1 MSLNHRF
8 AHASRLKQS
17 NKNQPSRLQN
27 SSCAHGA
34 FLWGALATCAL
45 SVCAFSA
52 FASYAQ
58 GAPESQ
64 GNTPPAQTQQ
74 DNSPQQSQQN
84 LIPIDEEHFPDAM
97 FRSLIEKY
105 VDAPQSTGLAGDKK
119 LSADE
124 IANARR
130 LNIDWVSGGAQSDVY
145 DFKGIEYLTALEE
158 LHFIGTPGDSLKTVK
173 LDVSKNTQLKKLDG
187 TWAALKHLDLSHN
200 TKLEELTVN
209 GSGLEGELDLSHN
222 TALKNVQ
229 CFNTHLAAVSLPKTS
244 TLTNVNVSNT
254 KIRQLDVAGLSNLE
268 TLNVSQC
275 ALVAL
280 DVSSCTNLKQLYV
293 QKSALHMLDVLACK
307 PLKNLD
313 ISNAALLGITF
324 GENIP
329 EMLIGE
335 QTTQKVHL
343 TSASNSIDLKTYAPS
358 IDPRCIENLKNA
370 TLSGTTLTVT
380 NPSSAVTYN
389 YRFGGDTN
397 DCLSVELTLD
407 VQGSAE
413 ASAQPLATLFPD
425 KALCAYMKRFDTNN
439 DGALSADELEKI
451 TALEICGA
459 PSGASSAATPSGAT
473 PSGAAQ
479 AFDRTA
485 KLDAAH
491 AIYSFAGI
499 EHLKNLHVFKFAG
512 NASSD
517 QQAART
523 IHLDLSKN
531 TQLTTLVVQSDEAL
545 DALNVASL
553 SKLAQLE
560 CYGTGILRLDVSQNS
575 ALKQLVVIGSSAK
588 KVLLTLKSSRLA
600 ALQGI
605 HVEHCVI
612 DKADKTGL
620 AFAQSSQLKTV
631 SIIDTNAKK
640 IDLLN
645 NKQLSTVEVRDNA
658 KCSTLCL
665 SSFTSNW
672 HIERNTKLAQLN
684 INAGKMTL
692 DDIRAAYKA
701 CSQPAILNITNTSEA
716 VTYAFDAAFEGLDEL
731 DLSGDAQNVEVKSI
745 ASLSS
750 LNVVE
755 LENLESLYLE
765 NLSKGFSL
773 NDFEADDEGY
783 AACNIGDCMHLKK
796 LTLHNMPYITSVQLS
811 HVDEDNAID
820 NKATELTDIELSNT
834 GITALD
840 VSSLKKLKTL
850 HLDANAKLASVN
862 AKTPALETLDVS
874 TSPALTTLSY
884 DGALKELKLLQ
895 AQRDKLADASNTQ
908 TKITVVDASAPD
920 THSGDQPGTSGQG
933 TEQPG
938 TTPGHSGTTTE
949 QPGTTGHENPSQP
962 GTLPDTHTQTHSGDA
977 SSSDSNTSHSSTHDT
992 NALSQN
998 NTESV
1003 EPTVLNIAAG
1013 DGAETH
1019 VSETL
1024 NTLQPYHAILE
1035 ASRALPADAPRV
1047 QLSEVSLHTAS
1058 QMVEKPQIM
1067 CATLA
1072 PSALS
1077 AEHQAQYAQVLN
1089 ELSSMEQQNNAVLFD
1104 VSMIVNNALK
1114 HDAFGSLTFS
1124 FTVPGVYDGRVVAV
1138 WHMHQSGEV
1147 TKQFVSVKNGKAS
1160 LTVSDLSLFAYAL
1173 MPENFVVKQSNSKIT
1188 TPSSSGM
1195 TTQSITAPNTQ
1206 ADATLSGANAH
1217 DSQAQA
1223 SAQDNAASTNGM
1235 PRTSDTV
1242 SLLMAFALSVCSV
1255 VIVCAY
1261 RRFSTH
1267 R

>member
-1 MSLNHRF
+1 MSFYHRF
-8 AHASRLKQS
+8 VHASRLNPS
-17 NKNQPSRLQN
+17 NKTQPSRLRN

-58 GAPESQ
+58 GAPEPP
-64 GNTPPAQTQQ
+64 GNTPSAQTQQ
-74 DNSPQQSQQN
+74 DNPPQQSQQN

-97 FRSLIEKY
+97 FRSLIEKH

-124 IANARR
+124 IANAKR

-173 LDVSKNTQLKKLDG
+173 LDVNKNTQLKKLDG

-222 TALKNVQ
+222 TKLKNVQ

-293 QKSALHMLDVLACK
+293 QKSTLHMLDVSACK
-307 PLKNLD
+307 QLKNLD

-324 GENIP
+324 GDAIP
-329 EMLIGE
+329 DMLMGD
-335 QTTQKVHL
+335 QTTQKVHV

-358 IDPRCIENLKNA
+358 INPACIENLKNA

-380 NPSSAVTYN
+380 NPLSAVTYN

-413 ASAQPLATLFPD
+413 TSAQPLATLFPD

-439 DGALSADELEKI
+439 DGVLSADELEKI

-459 PSGASSAATPSGAT
+459 PSAATPSEAT

-553 SKLAQLE
+553 SKLEQLE
-560 CYGTGILRLDVSQNS
+560 CYGAGILRLDVSQNG

-588 KVLLTLKSSRLA
+588 KVPLTLKSSSLT

-612 DKADKTGL
+612 DKADKLGL
-620 AFAQSSQLKTV
+620 AFVQSPQLKSV

-658 KCSTLCL
+658 TCSMLFL
-665 SSFTSNW
+665 SSFKPNW
-672 HIERNTKLAQLN
+672 SIEHNTKLVQLN
-684 INAGKMTL
+684 INAGKMTF

-701 CSQPAILNITNTSEA
+701 CSQPAILNVTSTSA
-716 VTYAFDAAFEGLDEL
+716 DVSYVFDAAFDGLDEL
-731 DLSGDAQNVEVKSI
+731 DLSGDAQSVEVKLI
-745 ASLSS
+745 PSLST
-750 LNVVE
+750 LDVTG
-755 LENLESLYLE
+755 LENL
-765 NLSKGFSL
+765 K
-773 NDFEADDEGY
+773 
-783 AACNIGDCMHLKK
+783 M
-796 LTLHNMPYITSVQLS
+796 
-811 HVDEDNAID
+811 
-820 NKATELTDIELSNT
+820 
-834 GITALD
+834 
-840 VSSLKKLKTL
+840 
-850 HLDANAKLASVN
+850 
-862 AKTPALETLDVS
+862 LDVS
-874 TSPALTTLSY
+874 TLPALTTLSY
-884 DGALKELKLLQ
+884 ETTLKELKLLQ

-908 TKITVVDASAPD
+908 TKITVVDVSAPD

-938 TTPGHSGTTTE
+938 TTPGQSGTTTE

-977 SSSDSNTSHSSTHDT
+977 SSPDSNTSHSSAHDT
-992 NALSQN
+992 NEHFQN

-1003 EPTVLNIAAG
+1003 EPTVLNIKAG
-1013 DGAETH
+1013 NGA
-1019 VSETL
+1019 ETL
-1024 NTLQPYHAILE
+1024 NTLQPYQAILE
-1035 ASRALPADAPRV
+1035 ASRALSADAPRV
-1047 QLSEVSLHTAS
+1047 QLSDVSLHTAS
-1058 QMVEKPQIM
+1058 QMTEKPQIV

-1077 AEHQAQYAQVLN
+1077 AEHQAQYAKVLD
-1089 ELSSMEQQNNAVLFD
+1089 ELSSMEQHSNAVIFD
-1104 VSMIVNNALK
+1104 VSMLVNNALK

-1124 FTVPGVYDGRVVAV
+1124 FTVPGAHDGRVVAV
-1138 WHMHQSGEV
+1138 WHMHQSGEI

-1160 LTVSDLSLFAYAL
+1160 VTVSDLSLFAYAL
-1173 MPENFVVKQSNSKIT
+1173 MSENFVVKQSNNAIT
-1188 TPSSSGM
+1188 APSSSAN

-1206 ADATLSGANAH
+1206 ADNTVSG
-1217 DSQAQA
+1217 A
-1223 SAQDNAASTNGM
+1223 SAQDNAAGNNGM

-1242 SLLMAFALSVCSV
+1242 ALLMAFALSVCSV
-1255 VIVCAY
+1255 VILCTY

>member
-1 MSLNHRF
+1 MSFYHRF
-8 AHASRLKQS
+8 VHASRLNPS
-17 NKNQPSRLQN
+17 NKTQPSRLRN

-58 GAPESQ
+58 GAPEPP
-64 GNTPPAQTQQ
+64 GNTPSAQTQQ
-74 DNSPQQSQQN
+74 DNPPQQSQQN

-97 FRSLIEKY
+97 FRSLIEKH

-124 IANARR
+124 IANAKR

-173 LDVSKNTQLKKLDG
+173 LDVNKNTQLKKLDG

-222 TALKNVQ
+222 TKLKNVQ

-293 QKSALHMLDVLACK
+293 QKSTLHMLDVSACK
-307 PLKNLD
+307 QLKNLD

-324 GENIP
+324 GDAIP
-329 EMLIGE
+329 DMLMGD
-335 QTTQKVHL
+335 QTTQKVHV
-343 TSASNSIDLKTYAPS
+343 TAASNSIDLKTYAPS
-358 IDPRCIENLKNA
+358 INPACIENLKNA

-380 NPSSAVTYN
+380 NPLSAVTYN

-413 ASAQPLATLFPD
+413 TSAQPLATLFPD

-439 DGALSADELEKI
+439 DGVLSADELEKI

-459 PSGASSAATPSGAT
+459 PSAATPSEAT

-517 QQAART
+517 QQAACT

-553 SKLAQLE
+553 SKLEQLE
-560 CYGTGILRLDVSQNS
+560 CYGAGILRLDVSQNG

-588 KVLLTLKSSRLA
+588 KVPLTLKSSSLT

-612 DKADKTGL
+612 DKADKLGL
-620 AFAQSSQLKTV
+620 AFVQSPQLKSV

-658 KCSTLCL
+658 TCSMLFL
-665 SSFTSNW
+665 SSFKPNW
-672 HIERNTKLAQLN
+672 SIEHNTKLVQLN
-684 INAGKMTL
+684 INAGKMTF

-701 CSQPAILNITNTSEA
+701 CSQPAILNVTSTSA
-716 VTYAFDAAFEGLDEL
+716 DVSYVFDAAFDGLDEL
-731 DLSGDAQNVEVKSI
+731 DLSGDAQSVEVKLI
-745 ASLSS
+745 PSLST
-750 LNVVE
+750 LDVTG
-755 LENLESLYLE
+755 LENL
-765 NLSKGFSL
+765 K
-773 NDFEADDEGY
+773 
-783 AACNIGDCMHLKK
+783 M
-796 LTLHNMPYITSVQLS
+796 
-811 HVDEDNAID
+811 
-820 NKATELTDIELSNT
+820 
-834 GITALD
+834 
-840 VSSLKKLKTL
+840 
-850 HLDANAKLASVN
+850 
-862 AKTPALETLDVS
+862 LDVS
-874 TSPALTTLSY
+874 TLPALTTLSY
-884 DGALKELKLLQ
+884 ETTLKELKLLQ

-908 TKITVVDASAPD
+908 TKITVVDVSAPD

-938 TTPGHSGTTTE
+938 TTPGQSGTTTE

-977 SSSDSNTSHSSTHDT
+977 SSPDSNTSHSSAHDT
-992 NALSQN
+992 NEHFQN

-1003 EPTVLNIAAG
+1003 EPTVLNIKAG
-1013 DGAETH
+1013 NGA
-1019 VSETL
+1019 ETL
-1024 NTLQPYHAILE
+1024 NTLQPYQAILE
-1035 ASRALPADAPRV
+1035 ASRALSADAPRV
-1047 QLSEVSLHTAS
+1047 QLSDVSLHTAS
-1058 QMVEKPQIM
+1058 QMTEKPQIV

-1077 AEHQAQYAQVLN
+1077 AEHQAQYAKVLD
-1089 ELSSMEQQNNAVLFD
+1089 ELSSMEQHSNAVLFD
-1104 VSMIVNNALK
+1104 VSMLVNNALK

-1124 FTVPGVYDGRVVAV
+1124 FTVPGAHNGRVVAV
-1138 WHMHQSGEV
+1138 WHMHQSGEI

-1160 LTVSDLSLFAYAL
+1160 VTVSDLSLFAYAL
-1173 MPENFVVKQSNSKIT
+1173 MSENFVVKQSNNAIT
-1188 TPSSSGM
+1188 APSSSAN

-1206 ADATLSGANAH
+1206 ADNTVSG
-1217 DSQAQA
+1217 A
-1223 SAQDNAASTNGM
+1223 SAQDNAAGNNGM

-1242 SLLMAFALSVCSV
+1242 ALLMAFALSVCSV
-1255 VIVCAY
+1255 VILCTY

>member
-1 MSLNHRF
+1 MSFYHRF
-8 AHASRLKQS
+8 VHASRLNPS
-17 NKNQPSRLQN
+17 NKTQPSRLRN

-58 GAPESQ
+58 GAPEPP
-64 GNTPPAQTQQ
+64 GNTPSAQTQQ
-74 DNSPQQSQQN
+74 DNPPQQSQQN

-97 FRSLIEKY
+97 FRSLIEKH

-124 IANARR
+124 IANAKR

-173 LDVSKNTQLKKLDG
+173 LDVNKNTQLKKLDG

-222 TALKNVQ
+222 TKLKNVQ

-293 QKSALHMLDVLACK
+293 QKSTLHMLDVSACK
-307 PLKNLD
+307 QLKNLD
-313 ISNAALLGITF
+313 ISNAALLGIAF
-324 GENIP
+324 GDAIP
-329 EMLIGE
+329 DMLMGD
-335 QTTQKVHL
+335 QTTQKVHV

-358 IDPRCIENLKNA
+358 INPACIENLKNA

-413 ASAQPLATLFPD
+413 TSAQSLATLFPD

-439 DGALSADELEKI
+439 DGVLSADELEKI

-459 PSGASSAATPSGAT
+459 PSGAAPSGATPSGAT

-531 TQLTTLVVQSDEAL
+531 TQLTNLVVQSDEAL

-553 SKLAQLE
+553 SKLEQLE
-560 CYGTGILRLDVSQNS
+560 CYGAGILRLDVSQNG

-588 KVLLTLKSSRLA
+588 KVPLTLKSSSLT

-612 DKADKTGL
+612 DKADKLGL
-620 AFAQSSQLKTV
+620 AFVQSPQLKSV

-658 KCSTLCL
+658 TCSMLFL
-665 SSFTSNW
+665 SSFKPNW
-672 HIERNTKLAQLN
+672 SIEHNTKLVQLN
-684 INAGKMTL
+684 INAGKMTF

-701 CSQPAILNITNTSEA
+701 CSQPAILNVTSTSA
-716 VTYAFDAAFEGLDEL
+716 DVSYVFDAAFDGLDEL
-731 DLSGDAQNVEVKSI
+731 DLSGDAQSVEVKLI
-745 ASLSS
+745 PSLST
-750 LNVVE
+750 LDVTG
-755 LENLESLYLE
+755 LENL
-765 NLSKGFSL
+765 K
-773 NDFEADDEGY
+773 
-783 AACNIGDCMHLKK
+783 M
-796 LTLHNMPYITSVQLS
+796 
-811 HVDEDNAID
+811 
-820 NKATELTDIELSNT
+820 
-834 GITALD
+834 
-840 VSSLKKLKTL
+840 
-850 HLDANAKLASVN
+850 
-862 AKTPALETLDVS
+862 LDVS
-874 TSPALTTLSY
+874 TLPALTTLSY
-884 DGALKELKLLQ
+884 ETTLKELKLLQ

-908 TKITVVDASAPD
+908 TKITVVDVSAPD

-938 TTPGHSGTTTE
+938 TTPGQSGTTTE

-977 SSSDSNTSHSSTHDT
+977 SSPDSNTSHSSAHDT
-992 NALSQN
+992 NEHFQN

-1003 EPTVLNIAAG
+1003 EPTVLNIKAG
-1013 DGAETH
+1013 NGA
-1019 VSETL
+1019 ETL
-1024 NTLQPYHAILE
+1024 NTLQPYQAILE
-1035 ASRALPADAPRV
+1035 ASRALSADAPRV
-1047 QLSEVSLHTAS
+1047 QLSDVSLHTAS
-1058 QMVEKPQIM
+1058 QMTEKPQIV

-1077 AEHQAQYAQVLN
+1077 AEHQAQYAKVLD
-1089 ELSSMEQQNNAVLFD
+1089 ELSSMEQHSNAVLFD
-1104 VSMIVNNALK
+1104 VSMLVNNALK

-1124 FTVPGVYDGRVVAV
+1124 FTVPGAHDGRVVAV
-1138 WHMHQSGEV
+1138 WHMHQSGEI

-1160 LTVSDLSLFAYAL
+1160 VTVSDLSLFAYAL
-1173 MPENFVVKQSNSKIT
+1173 MSENFVVKQSNNAIT
-1188 TPSSSGM
+1188 APSSSAN

-1206 ADATLSGANAH
+1206 ADNTVSG
-1217 DSQAQA
+1217 A
-1223 SAQDNAASTNGM
+1223 SAQDNAAGNNGM

-1242 SLLMAFALSVCSV
+1242 ALLMAFALSVCSV
-1255 VIVCAY
+1255 VILCTY

>member
-1 MSLNHRF
+1 MSFYHRF
-8 AHASRLKQS
+8 AHASRLNPS
-17 NKNQPSRLQN
+17 NKTQPSRLRN

-58 GAPESQ
+58 GAPEPP

-74 DNSPQQSQQN
+74 DNPPQQSQQN

-97 FRSLIEKY
+97 FRSLIEKH
-105 VDAPQSTGLAGDKK
+105 VDAPQSIGLAGDKK

-124 IANARR
+124 IANAKR

-173 LDVSKNTQLKKLDG
+173 LDVNKNTQLKKLDG

-222 TALKNVQ
+222 TKLKNVQ

-293 QKSALHMLDVLACK
+293 QKSTLHMLDVSACK
-307 PLKNLD
+307 QLKNLD
-313 ISNAALLGITF
+313 ISNAALLGIAF
-324 GENIP
+324 GDAIP
-329 EMLIGE
+329 DMLMGD
-335 QTTQKVHL
+335 QTTQKVHV

-358 IDPRCIENLKNA
+358 INPACIENLKNA

-413 ASAQPLATLFPD
+413 TSAQSLATLFPD

-439 DGALSADELEKI
+439 DGVLSADELEKI

-459 PSGASSAATPSGAT
+459 PSGAAPSGAT
-473 PSGAAQ
+473 PSGATLSGAAQ
-479 AFDRTA
+479 VFDRTA

-499 EHLKNLHVFKFAG
+499 EHLKNLRVFKFAG

-560 CYGTGILRLDVSQNS
+560 CYGTGILRLDVSQNG

-588 KVLLTLKSSRLA
+588 KVPLTLKSSSLT

-612 DKADKTGL
+612 DKADKLGL
-620 AFAQSSQLKTV
+620 AFAQSPQLESV

-658 KCSTLCL
+658 TCSMLFL
-665 SSFTSNW
+665 SSFKPNW
-672 HIERNTKLAQLN
+672 SIEHNTKLVQLN
-684 INAGKMTL
+684 INAGKMTF

-701 CSQPAILNITNTSEA
+701 CSQPAILNVTSTSA
-716 VTYAFDAAFEGLDEL
+716 DVSYVFDAAFDGLDEL
-731 DLSGDAQNVEVKSI
+731 DLSGDAQSVEVKLI
-745 ASLSS
+745 PSLST
-750 LNVVE
+750 LDVTG
-755 LENLESLYLE
+755 LENL
-765 NLSKGFSL
+765 K
-773 NDFEADDEGY
+773 
-783 AACNIGDCMHLKK
+783 M
-796 LTLHNMPYITSVQLS
+796 
-811 HVDEDNAID
+811 
-820 NKATELTDIELSNT
+820 
-834 GITALD
+834 
-840 VSSLKKLKTL
+840 
-850 HLDANAKLASVN
+850 
-862 AKTPALETLDVS
+862 LDVS
-874 TSPALTTLSY
+874 TLPALTTLSY
-884 DGALKELKLLQ
+884 ETTLKELKLLQ

-908 TKITVVDASAPD
+908 TKITVVDVSAPD

-1124 FTVPGVYDGRVVAV
+1124 FTVPGAYDGRVVAV

>member
-1 MSLNHRF
+1 MSFYHRF
-8 AHASRLKQS
+8 AHASRLNPS
-17 NKNQPSRLQN
+17 NKTQPSRLRN

-58 GAPESQ
+58 GAPEPP

-74 DNSPQQSQQN
+74 DNPPQQSQQN

-97 FRSLIEKY
+97 FRSLIEKH
-105 VDAPQSTGLAGDKK
+105 VDAPQSIGLAGDKK

-124 IANARR
+124 IANAKR

-173 LDVSKNTQLKKLDG
+173 LDVNKNTQLKKLDG

-222 TALKNVQ
+222 TKLKNVQ

-293 QKSALHMLDVLACK
+293 QKSTLHMLDVSACK
-307 PLKNLD
+307 QLKNLD

-324 GENIP
+324 GDAIP
-329 EMLIGE
+329 DMLMGD
-335 QTTQKVHL
+335 QTTQKVHV

-358 IDPRCIENLKNA
+358 INPACIENLKNA

-380 NPSSAVTYN
+380 NPSFAVTYN

-413 ASAQPLATLFPD
+413 TSAQSLATLFPD

-439 DGALSADELEKI
+439 DGVLSADELEKI
-451 TALEICGA
+451 TALEICSA
-459 PSGASSAATPSGAT
+459 PSAATPSGAT
-473 PSGAAQ
+473 LSGAAQ
-479 AFDRTA
+479 VFDRTA
-485 KLDAAH
+485 KLDAAR

-499 EHLKNLHVFKFAG
+499 ERLKNLRVFKFAG

-560 CYGTGILRLDVSQNS
+560 CYGTGILRLDVSQNG

-588 KVLLTLKSSRLA
+588 KVPLTLKSSSLT

-612 DKADKTGL
+612 DKADKLGL
-620 AFAQSSQLKTV
+620 AFAQSPQLESV

-658 KCSTLCL
+658 TCSMLFL
-665 SSFTSNW
+665 SSFKPNW
-672 HIERNTKLAQLN
+672 SIEHNTKLVQLN
-684 INAGKMTL
+684 INAGKMTF

-701 CSQPAILNITNTSEA
+701 CSQPAILNVTSTSA
-716 VTYAFDAAFEGLDEL
+716 DVSYVFDAAFDGLDEL
-731 DLSGDAQNVEVKSI
+731 DLSGDAQSVEVKLI
-745 ASLSS
+745 PSLST
-750 LNVVE
+750 LDVTG
-755 LENLESLYLE
+755 LENL
-765 NLSKGFSL
+765 K
-773 NDFEADDEGY
+773 
-783 AACNIGDCMHLKK
+783 M
-796 LTLHNMPYITSVQLS
+796 
-811 HVDEDNAID
+811 
-820 NKATELTDIELSNT
+820 
-834 GITALD
+834 
-840 VSSLKKLKTL
+840 
-850 HLDANAKLASVN
+850 
-862 AKTPALETLDVS
+862 LDVS
-874 TSPALTTLSY
+874 TLPALTTLSY
-884 DGALKELKLLQ
+884 ETTLKELKLLQ
-895 AQRDKLADASNTQ
+895 AQRDKFADASNTQ

-920 THSGDQPGTSGQG
+920 THSGDQSGTSGQG

-938 TTPGHSGTTTE
+938 ITPGQSGTTTE

-977 SSSDSNTSHSSTHDT
+977 SSPDSAISHSSTHDT
-992 NALSQN
+992 NELSQN

-1003 EPTVLNIAAG
+1003 EPTVLNITAG
-1013 DGAETH
+1013 DGAETY
-1019 VSETL
+1019 VPETL
-1024 NTLQPYHAILE
+1024 NTLQPYQAILE
-1035 ASRALPADAPRV
+1035 ASRALSADAPRV
-1047 QLSEVSLHTAS
+1047 QLSDVSLHTAS
-1058 QMVEKPQIM
+1058 QMTEKPQIV

-1077 AEHQAQYAQVLN
+1077 AEHQAQYAKVLD
-1089 ELSSMEQQNNAVLFD
+1089 ELLSMEQHSNAVLFD
-1104 VSMIVNNALK
+1104 VSMLVNNALK

-1124 FTVPGVYDGRVVAV
+1124 FTVPGAHDGRVVAV
-1138 WHMHQSGEV
+1138 WHMHQSGEI

-1160 LTVSDLSLFAYAL
+1160 VTVSDLSLFAYAL
-1173 MPENFVVKQSNSKIT
+1173 MSENFVVKQSNNAIT
-1188 TPSSSGM
+1188 APSSSAN
-1195 TTQSITAPNTQ
+1195 TAQSITAPNTQ
-1206 ADATLSGANAH
+1206 ADNTVSG
-1217 DSQAQA
+1217 A
-1223 SAQDNAASTNGM
+1223 SAQDNAAGNNGM

-1242 SLLMAFALSVCSV
+1242 ALLMAFALSVCSV
-1255 VIVCAY
+1255 VIVCTY

>member
-1 MSLNHRF
+1 MSFYHRF
-8 AHASRLKQS
+8 VHASRLNPS
-17 NKNQPSRLQN
+17 NKTQPSRLRN

-58 GAPESQ
+58 GAPEPP
-64 GNTPPAQTQQ
+64 GNTPSAQTQQ
-74 DNSPQQSQQN
+74 DNPPQQSQQN

-97 FRSLIEKY
+97 FRSLIEKH

-124 IANARR
+124 IANAKR

-173 LDVSKNTQLKKLDG
+173 LDVNKNTQLKKLDG

-222 TALKNVQ
+222 TKLKNVQ

-293 QKSALHMLDVLACK
+293 QKSTLHMLDVSACK
-307 PLKNLD
+307 QLKNLD

-324 GENIP
+324 GDAIP
-329 EMLIGE
+329 DMLMGD
-335 QTTQKVHL
+335 QTTQKVHV

-358 IDPRCIENLKNA
+358 INPACIENLKNA

-413 ASAQPLATLFPD
+413 TSAQPLATLFPD

-439 DGALSADELEKI
+439 DGVLSADELEKI

-459 PSGASSAATPSGAT
+459 PSAATPSEAT

-553 SKLAQLE
+553 SKLEQLE
-560 CYGTGILRLDVSQNS
+560 CYGAGILRLDVSQNG

-588 KVLLTLKSSRLA
+588 KVPLTLKSSSLT

-612 DKADKTGL
+612 DKADKLGL
-620 AFAQSSQLKTV
+620 AFAQSPQLKSV

-658 KCSTLCL
+658 TCSMLFL
-665 SSFTSNW
+665 SSFKPNW
-672 HIERNTKLAQLN
+672 SIERNTKLVQLN
-684 INAGKMTL
+684 INAGKMTF

-701 CSQPAILNITNTSEA
+701 CSQPAILHMVNTSA
-716 VTYAFDAAFEGLDEL
+716 DVAYSFDAAFDGLDEL
-731 DLSGDAQNVEVKSI
+731 DLSGDAQSVEVKLI
-745 ASLSS
+745 PSLST
-750 LNVVE
+750 LDVTG
-755 LENLESLYLE
+755 LENL
-765 NLSKGFSL
+765 K
-773 NDFEADDEGY
+773 
-783 AACNIGDCMHLKK
+783 M
-796 LTLHNMPYITSVQLS
+796 
-811 HVDEDNAID
+811 
-820 NKATELTDIELSNT
+820 
-834 GITALD
+834 
-840 VSSLKKLKTL
+840 
-850 HLDANAKLASVN
+850 
-862 AKTPALETLDVS
+862 LDVS
-874 TSPALTTLSY
+874 TLPALTTLSY
-884 DGALKELKLLQ
+884 ETTLKELKLLQ

-908 TKITVVDASAPD
+908 TKITVVDVSAPD

-938 TTPGHSGTTTE
+938 TTPGQSGTTTE

-977 SSSDSNTSHSSTHDT
+977 SSPDSNTSHSSAHDT
-992 NALSQN
+992 NEHFQN

-1003 EPTVLNIAAG
+1003 EPTVLNIKAG
-1013 DGAETH
+1013 NGA
-1019 VSETL
+1019 ETL
-1024 NTLQPYHAILE
+1024 NTLQPYQAILE
-1035 ASRALPADAPRV
+1035 ASRALSADAPRV
-1047 QLSEVSLHTAS
+1047 QLSDVSLHTAS
-1058 QMVEKPQIM
+1058 QMTEKPQIV

-1077 AEHQAQYAQVLN
+1077 AEHQAQYAKVLD
-1089 ELSSMEQQNNAVLFD
+1089 ELSSMEQHSNAVLFD
-1104 VSMIVNNALK
+1104 VSMLVNNALK

-1124 FTVPGVYDGRVVAV
+1124 FTVPGAHDGRVVAV
-1138 WHMHQSGEV
+1138 WHMHQSGEI

-1160 LTVSDLSLFAYAL
+1160 VTVSDLSLFAYAL
-1173 MPENFVVKQSNSKIT
+1173 MSENFVVKQSNNAIT
-1188 TPSSSGM
+1188 APSSSAN

-1206 ADATLSGANAH
+1206 ADNTVSG
-1217 DSQAQA
+1217 A
-1223 SAQDNAASTNGM
+1223 SAQDNAAGTNGM

-1242 SLLMAFALSVCSV
+1242 ALLMAFALSVCSV
-1255 VIVCAY
+1255 VILCTY

>member
-1 MSLNHRF
+1 MSFYHRF
-8 AHASRLKQS
+8 AHASRLNPS
-17 NKNQPSRLQN
+17 NKTQPSRLRN

-58 GAPESQ
+58 GAPEPP

-74 DNSPQQSQQN
+74 DNPPQQSQQN

-97 FRSLIEKY
+97 FRSLIEKH

-124 IANARR
+124 IANAKR
-130 LNIDWVSGGAQSDVY
+130 LNIDWASGGAQSDVY

-173 LDVSKNTQLKKLDG
+173 LDVNKNTQLKKLDG

-209 GSGLEGELDLSHN
+209 GSGLEGELDLSYN
-222 TALKNVQ
+222 TKLKNVQ

-293 QKSALHMLDVLACK
+293 QKSTLHMLDVSACK
-307 PLKNLD
+307 QLKNLD

-324 GENIP
+324 GDAIP
-329 EMLIGE
+329 DMLMGD
-335 QTTQKVHL
+335 QTTQKVHV
-343 TSASNSIDLKTYAPS
+343 TSVSNSIDLKTYAPS
-358 IDPRCIENLKNA
+358 INPACIENLKNA

-413 ASAQPLATLFPD
+413 TSAQPLATLFPD

-439 DGALSADELEKI
+439 DGVLSADELEKI

-459 PSGASSAATPSGAT
+459 PSAATPSEAT

-553 SKLAQLE
+553 SKLEQLE
-560 CYGTGILRLDVSQNS
+560 CYGAGILRLDVSQNG

-588 KVLLTLKSSRLA
+588 KVPLTLKSSSLT

-612 DKADKTGL
+612 DKADKLGL
-620 AFAQSSQLKTV
+620 AFAQSPQLKSV

-658 KCSTLCL
+658 TCSMLFL
-665 SSFTSNW
+665 SSFKPNW
-672 HIERNTKLAQLN
+672 SIECNTKLVQLN
-684 INAGKMTL
+684 INAGKMTF

-701 CSQPAILNITNTSEA
+701 CSQPAILNVTSTSA
-716 VTYAFDAAFEGLDEL
+716 DVSYVFDAAFDGLDEL
-731 DLSGDAQNVEVKSI
+731 DLSGDTQSVEVKLI
-745 ASLSS
+745 PSLST
-750 LNVVE
+750 LDVTG
-755 LENLESLYLE
+755 LENL
-765 NLSKGFSL
+765 K
-773 NDFEADDEGY
+773 
-783 AACNIGDCMHLKK
+783 M
-796 LTLHNMPYITSVQLS
+796 
-811 HVDEDNAID
+811 
-820 NKATELTDIELSNT
+820 
-834 GITALD
+834 
-840 VSSLKKLKTL
+840 
-850 HLDANAKLASVN
+850 
-862 AKTPALETLDVS
+862 LDVS
-874 TSPALTTLSY
+874 TLPALTTLSY
-884 DGALKELKLLQ
+884 ETTLKELKLLQ

-908 TKITVVDASAPD
+908 TKITVVDVSAPD

-938 TTPGHSGTTTE
+938 TTPGQSGTTTE

-1124 FTVPGVYDGRVVAV
+1124 FTVPGAYDGRVVAV

-1188 TPSSSGM
+1188 TPSSSGT

-1242 SLLMAFALSVCSV
+1242 SLLMVFALSVCSV

>member
-1 MSLNHRF
+1 MSFYHRF
-8 AHASRLKQS
+8 VHASRLNPS
-17 NKNQPSRLQN
+17 NKTQPSRLRN

-58 GAPESQ
+58 CAPEPP
-64 GNTPPAQTQQ
+64 GNTPSAQTQQ
-74 DNSPQQSQQN
+74 DNPPQQSQQN

-97 FRSLIEKY
+97 FRSLIEKH

-124 IANARR
+124 IANAKR

-173 LDVSKNTQLKKLDG
+173 LDVNKNTQLKKLDG

-222 TALKNVQ
+222 TKLKNVQ

-293 QKSALHMLDVLACK
+293 QKSTLHMLDVSACK
-307 PLKNLD
+307 QLKNLD

-324 GENIP
+324 GDAIP
-329 EMLIGE
+329 DMLMGD
-335 QTTQKVHL
+335 QTTQKVHV

-358 IDPRCIENLKNA
+358 INPACIENLKNA

-380 NPSSAVTYN
+380 NPLSAVTYN

-413 ASAQPLATLFPD
+413 TSAQPLATLFPD

-439 DGALSADELEKI
+439 DGVLSADELEKI

-459 PSGASSAATPSGAT
+459 PSAATPSEAT

-499 EHLKNLHVFKFAG
+499 EHLKNLRVFKFAG

-560 CYGTGILRLDVSQNS
+560 CYGTGILRLDVSQNG

-588 KVLLTLKSSRLA
+588 KVPLTLKSSSLT

-612 DKADKTGL
+612 DKADKLGL
-620 AFAQSSQLKTV
+620 AFAQSPQLESV

-658 KCSTLCL
+658 TCSMLFL
-665 SSFTSNW
+665 SSFKPNW
-672 HIERNTKLAQLN
+672 SIEHNTKLVQLN
-684 INAGKMTL
+684 INAGKMTF

-701 CSQPAILNITNTSEA
+701 CSQPAILNVTSTSA
-716 VTYAFDAAFEGLDEL
+716 DVSYVFDAAFDGLDEL
-731 DLSGDAQNVEVKSI
+731 DLSGDAQSVEVKLI
-745 ASLSS
+745 PSLST
-750 LNVVE
+750 LDVTG
-755 LENLESLYLE
+755 LENL
-765 NLSKGFSL
+765 K
-773 NDFEADDEGY
+773 
-783 AACNIGDCMHLKK
+783 M
-796 LTLHNMPYITSVQLS
+796 
-811 HVDEDNAID
+811 
-820 NKATELTDIELSNT
+820 
-834 GITALD
+834 
-840 VSSLKKLKTL
+840 
-850 HLDANAKLASVN
+850 
-862 AKTPALETLDVS
+862 LDVS
-874 TSPALTTLSY
+874 TLPALTTLSY
-884 DGALKELKLLQ
+884 ETTLKELKLLQ

-908 TKITVVDASAPD
+908 TKITVVDVSAPD

-938 TTPGHSGTTTE
+938 TTPGQSGTTTE

-977 SSSDSNTSHSSTHDT
+977 SSPDSNTSHSSAHDT
-992 NALSQN
+992 NEHFQN

-1003 EPTVLNIAAG
+1003 EPTVLNIKAG
-1013 DGAETH
+1013 NGA
-1019 VSETL
+1019 ETL
-1024 NTLQPYHAILE
+1024 NTLQPYQAILE
-1035 ASRALPADAPRV
+1035 ASRALSADAPRV
-1047 QLSEVSLHTAS
+1047 QLSDVSLHTAS
-1058 QMVEKPQIM
+1058 QMTEKPQIV

-1077 AEHQAQYAQVLN
+1077 AEHQAQYAKVLD
-1089 ELSSMEQQNNAVLFD
+1089 ELSSMEQHSNAVLFD
-1104 VSMIVNNALK
+1104 VSMLVNNALK

-1124 FTVPGVYDGRVVAV
+1124 FTVPGAHDGRVVAV
-1138 WHMHQSGEV
+1138 WHMHQSGEI

-1160 LTVSDLSLFAYAL
+1160 VTVSDLSLFAYAL
-1173 MPENFVVKQSNSKIT
+1173 MSENFVVKQSNNAIT
-1188 TPSSSGM
+1188 APSSSAN

-1206 ADATLSGANAH
+1206 ADNTVSG
-1217 DSQAQA
+1217 A
-1223 SAQDNAASTNGM
+1223 SAQDNAAGNNGM

-1242 SLLMAFALSVCSV
+1242 ALLMAFALSVCSV
-1255 VIVCAY
+1255 VILCTY

>member
-1 MSLNHRF
+1 MSFYHRF
-8 AHASRLKQS
+8 VHASRLNPS
-17 NKNQPSRLQN
+17 NKTQPSRLRN

-58 GAPESQ
+58 GAPEPP
-64 GNTPPAQTQQ
+64 GNTPSAQTQQ
-74 DNSPQQSQQN
+74 DNPPQQSQQN

-97 FRSLIEKY
+97 FRSLIEKH
-105 VDAPQSTGLAGDKK
+105 VDAPQSPGVAGDKK

-124 IANARR
+124 IANAKR

-173 LDVSKNTQLKKLDG
+173 LDVSKNTQLKILDG

-209 GSGLEGELDLSHN
+209 GSGLEGALDLSHN
-222 TALKNVQ
+222 TALKNMQ
-229 CFNTHLAAVSLPKTS
+229 CFNTPLAAVSLPKTS

-293 QKSALHMLDVLACK
+293 QKSTLHMLDVSACK
-307 PLKNLD
+307 QLKNLD

-324 GENIP
+324 GDAIP
-329 EMLIGE
+329 DMLMGE
-335 QTTQKVHL
+335 QTTQKVHVA
-343 TSASNSIDLKTYAPS
+343 SASNSIDLKTYAPS
-358 IDPRCIENLKNA
+358 INPACIENLKNA

-413 ASAQPLATLFPD
+413 TSAQSLATLFPD

-439 DGALSADELEKI
+439 DGVLSADELEKI

-459 PSGASSAATPSGAT
+459 PSAATPSEAT

-553 SKLAQLE
+553 SKLEQLE
-560 CYGTGILRLDVSQNS
+560 CYGAGILRLDVSQNG

-588 KVLLTLKSSRLA
+588 KVPLTLKSSSLT

-612 DKADKTGL
+612 DKADKLGL
-620 AFAQSSQLKTV
+620 AFVQSPQLKSV

-658 KCSTLCL
+658 TCSMLFL
-665 SSFTSNW
+665 SSFKPNW
-672 HIERNTKLAQLN
+672 SIEHNTKLVQLN
-684 INAGKMTL
+684 INAGKMTF

-701 CSQPAILNITNTSEA
+701 CSQPAILHMVNTSA
-716 VTYAFDAAFEGLDEL
+716 DVAYSFDAAFGGLDEL
-731 DLSGDAQNVEVKSI
+731 DLSGDTQSVEVKLI
-745 ASLSS
+745 PSLST
-750 LNVVE
+750 LDVTG
-755 LENLESLYLE
+755 LENL
-765 NLSKGFSL
+765 K
-773 NDFEADDEGY
+773 
-783 AACNIGDCMHLKK
+783 M
-796 LTLHNMPYITSVQLS
+796 
-811 HVDEDNAID
+811 
-820 NKATELTDIELSNT
+820 
-834 GITALD
+834 
-840 VSSLKKLKTL
+840 
-850 HLDANAKLASVN
+850 
-862 AKTPALETLDVS
+862 LDVS
-874 TSPALTTLSY
+874 TLPALTTLSY
-884 DGALKELKLLQ
+884 ETTLKELKLLQ

-908 TKITVVDASAPD
+908 TKITVVDVSAPD

-938 TTPGHSGTTTE
+938 TTPGQSGTTTE

-977 SSSDSNTSHSSTHDT
+977 SSPDSNTSHSSAHDT
-992 NALSQN
+992 NEHFQN

-1003 EPTVLNIAAG
+1003 EPTVLNIKAG
-1013 DGAETH
+1013 NGA
-1019 VSETL
+1019 ETL
-1024 NTLQPYHAILE
+1024 NTLQPYQAILE
-1035 ASRALPADAPRV
+1035 ASRALSADAPRV
-1047 QLSEVSLHTAS
+1047 QLSDVSLHTAS
-1058 QMVEKPQIM
+1058 QMTEKPQIV

-1077 AEHQAQYAQVLN
+1077 AEHQAQYAKVLD
-1089 ELSSMEQQNNAVLFD
+1089 ELSSMEQHSNAVLFD
-1104 VSMIVNNALK
+1104 VSMLVNNALK

-1124 FTVPGVYDGRVVAV
+1124 FTVPGAHDGRVVAV
-1138 WHMHQSGEV
+1138 WHMHQSGEI

-1160 LTVSDLSLFAYAL
+1160 VTVSDLSLFAYAL
-1173 MPENFVVKQSNSKIT
+1173 MSENFVVKQSNNAIT
-1188 TPSSSGM
+1188 APSSSAN

-1206 ADATLSGANAH
+1206 ADNTVSG
-1217 DSQAQA
+1217 A
-1223 SAQDNAASTNGM
+1223 SAQDNAAGNNGM

-1242 SLLMAFALSVCSV
+1242 ALLMAFALSVCSV
-1255 VIVCAY
+1255 VILCTY

>member
-1 MSLNHRF
+1 MSFYHRF
-8 AHASRLKQS
+8 VHASRLNPS
-17 NKNQPSRLQN
+17 NKTQPSRLRN

-58 GAPESQ
+58 GAPEPP
-64 GNTPPAQTQQ
+64 GNTPSAQTQQ
-74 DNSPQQSQQN
+74 DNPPQQSQQN

-97 FRSLIEKY
+97 FRSLIEKH

-124 IANARR
+124 IANAKR

-173 LDVSKNTQLKKLDG
+173 LDVNKNTQLKKLDG

-222 TALKNVQ
+222 TKLKNVQ

-293 QKSALHMLDVLACK
+293 QKSTLHMLDVSACK
-307 PLKNLD
+307 QLKNLD

-324 GENIP
+324 GDAIP
-329 EMLIGE
+329 DMLMGD
-335 QTTQKVHL
+335 QTTQKVHV

-358 IDPRCIENLKNA
+358 INPACIENLKNA

-380 NPSSAVTYN
+380 NPLSAVTYN

-413 ASAQPLATLFPD
+413 TSAQPLATLFPD

-439 DGALSADELEKI
+439 DGVLSADELEKI

-459 PSGASSAATPSGAT
+459 PSAATPSEAT

-553 SKLAQLE
+553 SKLEQLE
-560 CYGTGILRLDVSQNS
+560 CYGAGILRLDVSQNG
-575 ALKQLVVIGSSAK
+575 ALKQLVVIGSSTK
-588 KVLLTLKSSRLA
+588 KVPLTLKSSSLT

-612 DKADKTGL
+612 DKADKLGL
-620 AFAQSSQLKTV
+620 AFVQSPQLKSV

-658 KCSTLCL
+658 TCSMLFL
-665 SSFTSNW
+665 SSFKPNW
-672 HIERNTKLAQLN
+672 SIEHNTKLVQLN
-684 INAGKMTL
+684 INAGKMTF

-701 CSQPAILNITNTSEA
+701 CSQPAILNVTSTSA
-716 VTYAFDAAFEGLDEL
+716 DVAYSFDAAFDGLEEL
-731 DLSGDAQNVEVKSI
+731 VLSGDAQSVEVKSI
-745 ASLSS
+745 ASLNS

-977 SSSDSNTSHSSTHDT
+977 SSPDSNTSHSSAHDT
-992 NALSQN
+992 NEHFQN

-1003 EPTVLNIAAG
+1003 EPTVLNIKAG
-1013 DGAETH
+1013 NGA
-1019 VSETL
+1019 ETL
-1024 NTLQPYHAILE
+1024 NTLQPYQAILE
-1035 ASRALPADAPRV
+1035 ASRALSADAPRV
-1047 QLSEVSLHTAS
+1047 QLSDVSLHTAS
-1058 QMVEKPQIM
+1058 QMTEKPQIV

-1077 AEHQAQYAQVLN
+1077 AEHQAQYAKVLD
-1089 ELSSMEQQNNAVLFD
+1089 ELSSMEQHSNAVLFD
-1104 VSMIVNNALK
+1104 VSMLVNNALK

-1124 FTVPGVYDGRVVAV
+1124 FTVPGAHDGRVVAV
-1138 WHMHQSGEV
+1138 WHMHQSGEI

-1160 LTVSDLSLFAYAL
+1160 VTVSDLSLFAYAL
-1173 MPENFVVKQSNSKIT
+1173 MSENFVVKQSNNAIT
-1188 TPSSSGM
+1188 APSSSAN

-1206 ADATLSGANAH
+1206 ADNTVSG
-1217 DSQAQA
+1217 A
-1223 SAQDNAASTNGM
+1223 SAQDNAAGNNGM

-1242 SLLMAFALSVCSV
+1242 ALLMAFALSVCSV
-1255 VIVCAY
+1255 VILCTY

>member
-1 MSLNHRF
+1 MSFYHRF
-8 AHASRLKQS
+8 VHASRLNPS
-17 NKNQPSRLQN
+17 NKTQPSRLRN

-58 GAPESQ
+58 GAPEPP
-64 GNTPPAQTQQ
+64 GNTPSAQTQQ
-74 DNSPQQSQQN
+74 DNPPQQSQQN

-97 FRSLIEKY
+97 FRSLIEKH

-124 IANARR
+124 IANAKR

-173 LDVSKNTQLKKLDG
+173 LDVNKNTQLKKLDG

-222 TALKNVQ
+222 TKLKNVQ

-293 QKSALHMLDVLACK
+293 QKSTLHMLDVSACK
-307 PLKNLD
+307 QLKNLD

-324 GENIP
+324 GDAIP
-329 EMLIGE
+329 DMLMGD
-335 QTTQKVHL
+335 QTTQKVHV

-358 IDPRCIENLKNA
+358 INPACIENLKNA

-380 NPSSAVTYN
+380 NPLSAVTYN

-413 ASAQPLATLFPD
+413 TSAQPLATLFPD

-439 DGALSADELEKI
+439 DGVLSADELEKI

-459 PSGASSAATPSGAT
+459 PSAATPSEAT

-553 SKLAQLE
+553 SKLEQLE
-560 CYGTGILRLDVSQNS
+560 CYGAGILRLDVSQNG

-588 KVLLTLKSSRLA
+588 KVPLTLKSSSLT

-612 DKADKTGL
+612 DKADKLGL
-620 AFAQSSQLKTV
+620 AFAQSPQLKSV

-658 KCSTLCL
+658 TCSMLFL
-665 SSFTSNW
+665 SSFKPNW
-672 HIERNTKLAQLN
+672 SIECNTKLVQLN
-684 INAGKMTL
+684 INAGKMTF

-701 CSQPAILNITNTSEA
+701 CSQPAILNVTSTSA
-716 VTYAFDAAFEGLDEL
+716 DVSYVFDAAFDGLDEL
-731 DLSGDAQNVEVKSI
+731 DLSGDAQSVEVKLI
-745 ASLSS
+745 PSLST
-750 LNVVE
+750 LDVTG
-755 LENLESLYLE
+755 LENL
-765 NLSKGFSL
+765 K
-773 NDFEADDEGY
+773 
-783 AACNIGDCMHLKK
+783 M
-796 LTLHNMPYITSVQLS
+796 
-811 HVDEDNAID
+811 
-820 NKATELTDIELSNT
+820 
-834 GITALD
+834 
-840 VSSLKKLKTL
+840 
-850 HLDANAKLASVN
+850 
-862 AKTPALETLDVS
+862 LDVS
-874 TSPALTTLSY
+874 TLPALTTLSY
-884 DGALKELKLLQ
+884 ETTLKELKLLQ

-908 TKITVVDASAPD
+908 TKITVVDVSAPD

-938 TTPGHSGTTTE
+938 TTPGQSGTTTE

-977 SSSDSNTSHSSTHDT
+977 SSPDSNTSHSSAHDT
-992 NALSQN
+992 NEHFQN

-1003 EPTVLNIAAG
+1003 EPTVLNIKAG
-1013 DGAETH
+1013 NGA
-1019 VSETL
+1019 ETL
-1024 NTLQPYHAILE
+1024 NTLQPYQAILE
-1035 ASRALPADAPRV
+1035 ASRALSADAPRV
-1047 QLSEVSLHTAS
+1047 QLSDVSLHTAS
-1058 QMVEKPQIM
+1058 QMTEKPQIV

-1077 AEHQAQYAQVLN
+1077 AEHQAQYAKVLD
-1089 ELSSMEQQNNAVLFD
+1089 ELSSMEQHSNAVLFD
-1104 VSMIVNNALK
+1104 VSMLVNNALK

-1124 FTVPGVYDGRVVAV
+1124 FTVPGAHDGRVVAV
-1138 WHMHQSGEV
+1138 WHMHQSGEI

-1160 LTVSDLSLFAYAL
+1160 VTVSDLSLFAYAL
-1173 MPENFVVKQSNSKIT
+1173 MSENFVVKQSNNAIT
-1188 TPSSSGM
+1188 APSSSAN

-1206 ADATLSGANAH
+1206 ADNTVSG
-1217 DSQAQA
+1217 A
-1223 SAQDNAASTNGM
+1223 SAQDNAAGNNGM

-1242 SLLMAFALSVCSV
+1242 ALLMAFALSVCSV
-1255 VIVCAY
+1255 VILCTY

>member
-1 MSLNHRF
+1 MSFYHRF
-8 AHASRLKQS
+8 VHASRLNPS
-17 NKNQPSRLQN
+17 NKTQPSRLRN

-58 GAPESQ
+58 GAPEPP
-64 GNTPPAQTQQ
+64 GNTPSAQTQQ
-74 DNSPQQSQQN
+74 DNPPQQSQQN

-97 FRSLIEKY
+97 FRSLIEKH

-124 IANARR
+124 IANAKR

-173 LDVSKNTQLKKLDG
+173 LDVNKNTQLKKLDG

-222 TALKNVQ
+222 TKLKNVQ

-293 QKSALHMLDVLACK
+293 QKSTLHMLDVSACK
-307 PLKNLD
+307 QLKNLD

-324 GENIP
+324 GDAIP
-329 EMLIGE
+329 DMLMGD
-335 QTTQKVHL
+335 QTTQKVHV

-358 IDPRCIENLKNA
+358 INPACIENLKNA

-380 NPSSAVTYN
+380 NPLSAVTYN

-413 ASAQPLATLFPD
+413 TSAQPLATLFPD

-439 DGALSADELEKI
+439 DGVLSADELEKI

-459 PSGASSAATPSGAT
+459 PSAATPSEAT

-553 SKLAQLE
+553 SKLEQLE
-560 CYGTGILRLDVSQNS
+560 CYGAGILRLDVSQNG

-588 KVLLTLKSSRLA
+588 KVPLTLKSSSLT

-612 DKADKTGL
+612 DKADKLGL
-620 AFAQSSQLKTV
+620 AFVQSPQLKSV

-658 KCSTLCL
+658 TCSMLFL
-665 SSFTSNW
+665 SSFKPNW
-672 HIERNTKLAQLN
+672 SIEHNTKLVQLN
-684 INAGKMTL
+684 INAGKMTF

-701 CSQPAILNITNTSEA
+701 CSQPAILHMVNTSA
-716 VTYAFDAAFEGLDEL
+716 DVAYSFDAAFDGLDEL
-731 DLSGDAQNVEVKSI
+731 DLSGDAQSVEVKLI
-745 ASLSS
+745 PSLST
-750 LNVVE
+750 LDVTG
-755 LENLESLYLE
+755 LENL
-765 NLSKGFSL
+765 K
-773 NDFEADDEGY
+773 
-783 AACNIGDCMHLKK
+783 M
-796 LTLHNMPYITSVQLS
+796 
-811 HVDEDNAID
+811 
-820 NKATELTDIELSNT
+820 
-834 GITALD
+834 
-840 VSSLKKLKTL
+840 
-850 HLDANAKLASVN
+850 
-862 AKTPALETLDVS
+862 LDVS
-874 TSPALTTLSY
+874 TLPALTTLSY
-884 DGALKELKLLQ
+884 ETTLKELKLLQ

-908 TKITVVDASAPD
+908 TKITVVDVSAPD

-938 TTPGHSGTTTE
+938 TTPGQSGTTTE

-977 SSSDSNTSHSSTHDT
+977 SSPDSNTSHSSAHDT
-992 NALSQN
+992 NEHFQN

-1003 EPTVLNIAAG
+1003 EPTVLNIKAG
-1013 DGAETH
+1013 NGA
-1019 VSETL
+1019 ETL
-1024 NTLQPYHAILE
+1024 NTLQPYQAILE
-1035 ASRALPADAPRV
+1035 ASRALSADAPRV
-1047 QLSEVSLHTAS
+1047 QLSDVSLHTAS
-1058 QMVEKPQIM
+1058 QMTEKPQIV

-1077 AEHQAQYAQVLN
+1077 AEHQAQYAKVLD
-1089 ELSSMEQQNNAVLFD
+1089 ELLSMEQHSNAVLFD
-1104 VSMIVNNALK
+1104 VSMLVNNALK

-1124 FTVPGVYDGRVVAV
+1124 FTVPGAHDGRVVAV
-1138 WHMHQSGEV
+1138 WHMHQSGEI

-1160 LTVSDLSLFAYAL
+1160 VTVSDLSLFAYAL
-1173 MPENFVVKQSNSKIT
+1173 MSENFVVKQSNNAIT
-1188 TPSSSGM
+1188 APSSSAN
-1195 TTQSITAPNTQ
+1195 TAQSITAPNTQ
-1206 ADATLSGANAH
+1206 ADNTVSG
-1217 DSQAQA
+1217 A
-1223 SAQDNAASTNGM
+1223 SAQDNAAGNNGM

-1242 SLLMAFALSVCSV
+1242 ALLMAFALSVCSV
-1255 VIVCAY
+1255 VIVCTY

>member
-1 MSLNHRF
+1 MSFYHRF
-8 AHASRLKQS
+8 AHASRLNPS
-17 NKNQPSRLQN
+17 NKTQPSRLRN

-58 GAPESQ
+58 GAPEPP

-74 DNSPQQSQQN
+74 DNPPQQSQQN

-97 FRSLIEKY
+97 FRSLIEKH
-105 VDAPQSTGLAGDKK
+105 VDAPQSIGLAGDKK

-124 IANARR
+124 IANAKR

-173 LDVSKNTQLKKLDG
+173 LDVSKNTQLKILDG

-209 GSGLEGELDLSHN
+209 GSGLEGALDLSHN
-222 TALKNVQ
+222 TALKNMQ
-229 CFNTHLAAVSLPKTS
+229 CFNTPLAAVSLPKTS

-293 QKSALHMLDVLACK
+293 QKSTLHMLDVSACK
-307 PLKNLD
+307 QLKNLD
-313 ISNAALLGITF
+313 ISNAALLGIAF
-324 GENIP
+324 GDAIP
-329 EMLIGE
+329 DILMGD
-335 QTTQKVHL
+335 QTTQKMHV

-358 IDPRCIENLKNA
+358 INPACIENLKNA

-413 ASAQPLATLFPD
+413 TSAQSLATLFPD

-439 DGALSADELEKI
+439 DGVLSADELEKI

-459 PSGASSAATPSGAT
+459 PSGAAPSGAT
-473 PSGAAQ
+473 LSGATLSGAAQ
-479 AFDRTA
+479 VFDRTA

-499 EHLKNLHVFKFAG
+499 EHLKNLRVFKFAG

-560 CYGTGILRLDVSQNS
+560 CYGTGILRLDVSQNG

-588 KVLLTLKSSRLA
+588 KVPLTLKSSSLT

-612 DKADKTGL
+612 DKADKLGL
-620 AFAQSSQLKTV
+620 AFAQSPQLESV

-658 KCSTLCL
+658 TCSMLFL
-665 SSFTSNW
+665 SSFKPNW
-672 HIERNTKLAQLN
+672 SIEHNTKLVQLN
-684 INAGKMTL
+684 INAGKMTF

-701 CSQPAILNITNTSEA
+701 CSQPAILNVTSTSA
-716 VTYAFDAAFEGLDEL
+716 DVSYVFDAAFDGLDEL
-731 DLSGDAQNVEVKSI
+731 DLSGDAQSVEVKLI
-745 ASLSS
+745 PSLST
-750 LNVVE
+750 LDVTG
-755 LENLESLYLE
+755 LENL
-765 NLSKGFSL
+765 K
-773 NDFEADDEGY
+773 
-783 AACNIGDCMHLKK
+783 M
-796 LTLHNMPYITSVQLS
+796 
-811 HVDEDNAID
+811 
-820 NKATELTDIELSNT
+820 
-834 GITALD
+834 
-840 VSSLKKLKTL
+840 
-850 HLDANAKLASVN
+850 
-862 AKTPALETLDVS
+862 LDVS
-874 TSPALTTLSY
+874 TLPALTTLSY
-884 DGALKELKLLQ
+884 ETTLKELKLLQ

-908 TKITVVDASAPD
+908 TKITVVDVSAPD

-938 TTPGHSGTTTE
+938 TTPGQSGTTTE

-962 GTLPDTHTQTHSGDA
+962 GTLSDTHTQTHSGDA
-977 SSSDSNTSHSSTHDT
+977 SSPDSNTSHSSAHDT
-992 NALSQN
+992 NEHFQN

-1003 EPTVLNIAAG
+1003 EPTVLNIKAG
-1013 DGAETH
+1013 NGA
-1019 VSETL
+1019 ETL
-1024 NTLQPYHAILE
+1024 NTLQPYQAILE
-1035 ASRALPADAPRV
+1035 ASRALSADASRV
-1047 QLSEVSLHTAS
+1047 QLSDVSLHTAS
-1058 QMVEKPQIM
+1058 QMTEKPQIV

-1077 AEHQAQYAQVLN
+1077 AEHQAQYAKVLD
-1089 ELSSMEQQNNAVLFD
+1089 ELSSMEQHSNAVLFD
-1104 VSMIVNNALK
+1104 VSMLVNNALK

-1124 FTVPGVYDGRVVAV
+1124 FTVPGAHDGRVVAV
-1138 WHMHQSGEV
+1138 WHMHQSGEI

-1160 LTVSDLSLFAYAL
+1160 VTVSDLSLFAYAL
-1173 MPENFVVKQSNSKIT
+1173 MSENFVVKQSNNAIT
-1188 TPSSSGM
+1188 APSSSAN

-1206 ADATLSGANAH
+1206 ADNTVSG
-1217 DSQAQA
+1217 A
-1223 SAQDNAASTNGM
+1223 SAQDNAAGNNGM

-1242 SLLMAFALSVCSV
+1242 ALLMAFALSVCSV
-1255 VIVCAY
+1255 VILCAY

>member
-1 MSLNHRF
+1 MSFYHRF
-8 AHASRLKQS
+8 VHASRLNPS
-17 NKNQPSRLQN
+17 NKTQPSRLRN

-58 GAPESQ
+58 GAPEPP
-64 GNTPPAQTQQ
+64 GNTPSAQTQQ
-74 DNSPQQSQQN
+74 DNPPQQSQQN

-97 FRSLIEKY
+97 FRSLIEKH

-124 IANARR
+124 IANAKR

-158 LHFIGTPGDSLKTVK
+158 LDFIGTPGDSLKTVK
-173 LDVSKNTQLKKLDG
+173 LDVNKNTQLKKLDG

-222 TALKNVQ
+222 TKLKNVQ

-293 QKSALHMLDVLACK
+293 QKSTLHMLDVSACK
-307 PLKNLD
+307 QLKNLD

-324 GENIP
+324 GDAIP
-329 EMLIGE
+329 DMLMGD
-335 QTTQKVHL
+335 QTTQKVHV

-358 IDPRCIENLKNA
+358 INPACIENLKNA

-380 NPSSAVTYN
+380 NPLSAVTYN

-413 ASAQPLATLFPD
+413 TSAQPLATLFPD

-439 DGALSADELEKI
+439 DGVLSADELEKI

-459 PSGASSAATPSGAT
+459 PSAATPSEAT

-553 SKLAQLE
+553 SKLEQLE
-560 CYGTGILRLDVSQNS
+560 CYGAGILRLDVSQNG

-588 KVLLTLKSSRLA
+588 KVPLTLKSSSLT

-612 DKADKTGL
+612 DKADKLGL
-620 AFAQSSQLKTV
+620 AFVQSPQLKSV

-658 KCSTLCL
+658 TCSMLFL
-665 SSFTSNW
+665 SSFKPNW
-672 HIERNTKLAQLN
+672 SIEHNTKLVQLN
-684 INAGKMTL
+684 INAGKMTF

-701 CSQPAILNITNTSEA
+701 CSQPAILNVTSTSA
-716 VTYAFDAAFEGLDEL
+716 DVSYVFDAAFDGLDEL
-731 DLSGDAQNVEVKSI
+731 DLSGDAQSVEVKLI
-745 ASLSS
+745 PSLST
-750 LNVVE
+750 LDVTG
-755 LENLESLYLE
+755 LENL
-765 NLSKGFSL
+765 K
-773 NDFEADDEGY
+773 
-783 AACNIGDCMHLKK
+783 M
-796 LTLHNMPYITSVQLS
+796 
-811 HVDEDNAID
+811 
-820 NKATELTDIELSNT
+820 
-834 GITALD
+834 
-840 VSSLKKLKTL
+840 
-850 HLDANAKLASVN
+850 
-862 AKTPALETLDVS
+862 LDVS
-874 TSPALTTLSY
+874 TLPALTTLSY
-884 DGALKELKLLQ
+884 ETTLKELKLLQ

-908 TKITVVDASAPD
+908 TKITVVDVSAPD

-938 TTPGHSGTTTE
+938 TTPGQSGTTTE

-977 SSSDSNTSHSSTHDT
+977 SSPDSNTSHSSAHDT
-992 NALSQN
+992 NEHFQN

-1003 EPTVLNIAAG
+1003 EPTVLNIKAG
-1013 DGAETH
+1013 NGA
-1019 VSETL
+1019 ETL
-1024 NTLQPYHAILE
+1024 NTLQPYQAILE
-1035 ASRALPADAPRV
+1035 ASRALSADAPRV
-1047 QLSEVSLHTAS
+1047 QLSDVSLHTAS
-1058 QMVEKPQIM
+1058 QMTEKPQIV

-1077 AEHQAQYAQVLN
+1077 AEHQAQYAKVLD
-1089 ELSSMEQQNNAVLFD
+1089 ELSSMEQHSNAVLFD
-1104 VSMIVNNALK
+1104 VSMLVNNALK

-1124 FTVPGVYDGRVVAV
+1124 FTVPGAHDGRVVAV
-1138 WHMHQSGEV
+1138 WHMHQSGEI

-1160 LTVSDLSLFAYAL
+1160 VTVSDLSLFAYAL
-1173 MPENFVVKQSNSKIT
+1173 MSENFVVKQSNNAIIA
-1188 TPSSSGM
+1188 PSSSAN

-1206 ADATLSGANAH
+1206 ADNTVSG
-1217 DSQAQA
+1217 A
-1223 SAQDNAASTNGM
+1223 SAQDNAAGNNGM

-1242 SLLMAFALSVCSV
+1242 ALLMAFALSVCSV
-1255 VIVCAY
+1255 VILCTY

>member
-1 MSLNHRF
+1 MSFYHRF
-8 AHASRLKQS
+8 VHASRLNPS
-17 NKNQPSRLQN
+17 NKTQPSRLRN

-58 GAPESQ
+58 GAPEPP
-64 GNTPPAQTQQ
+64 GNTPSAQTQQ
-74 DNSPQQSQQN
+74 DNPPQQSQQN

-97 FRSLIEKY
+97 FRSLIEKH
-105 VDAPQSTGLAGDKK
+105 VDAPQSIGLAGDKK

-124 IANARR
+124 IANAKR

-173 LDVSKNTQLKKLDG
+173 LDVNKNTQLKKLDG

-222 TALKNVQ
+222 TKLKNVQ

-293 QKSALHMLDVLACK
+293 QKSTLHMLDVSACK
-307 PLKNLD
+307 QLKNLD

-324 GENIP
+324 GDAIP
-329 EMLIGE
+329 DMLMGD
-335 QTTQKVHL
+335 QTTQKVHV

-358 IDPRCIENLKNA
+358 INPACIENLKNA

-380 NPSSAVTYN
+380 NPSFAVTYN

-413 ASAQPLATLFPD
+413 TSAQSLATLFPD

-439 DGALSADELEKI
+439 DGVLSADELEKI
-451 TALEICGA
+451 TALEICSA
-459 PSGASSAATPSGAT
+459 PSAATPSGAT
-473 PSGAAQ
+473 LSGAAQ
-479 AFDRTA
+479 VFDRTA

-499 EHLKNLHVFKFAG
+499 ERLKNLRVFKFAG

-560 CYGTGILRLDVSQNS
+560 CYGTGILRLDVSQNG

-588 KVLLTLKSSRLA
+588 KVPLTLKSSSLT

-612 DKADKTGL
+612 DKADKLGL
-620 AFAQSSQLKTV
+620 AFAQSPQLESV

-658 KCSTLCL
+658 TCSMLFL
-665 SSFTSNW
+665 SSFKPNW
-672 HIERNTKLAQLN
+672 SIEHNTKLVQLN
-684 INAGKMTL
+684 INAGKMTF

-701 CSQPAILNITNTSEA
+701 CSQPAILNVTSTSA
-716 VTYAFDAAFEGLDEL
+716 DVSYVFDAAFDGLDEL
-731 DLSGDAQNVEVKSI
+731 DLSGDAQSVEVKLI
-745 ASLSS
+745 PSLST
-750 LNVVE
+750 LDVTG
-755 LENLESLYLE
+755 LENL
-765 NLSKGFSL
+765 KML
-773 NDFEADDEGY
+773 N
-783 AACNIGDCMHLKK
+783 
-796 LTLHNMPYITSVQLS
+796 
-811 HVDEDNAID
+811 
-820 NKATELTDIELSNT
+820 
-834 GITALD
+834 
-840 VSSLKKLKTL
+840 
-850 HLDANAKLASVN
+850 
-862 AKTPALETLDVS
+862 VS
-874 TSPALTTLSY
+874 TLPALTTLSY
-884 DGALKELKLLQ
+884 ETTLKELKLLQ
-895 AQRDKLADASNTQ
+895 AQRDKFADASNTQ

-920 THSGDQPGTSGQG
+920 THSGDQSGTSGQG

-938 TTPGHSGTTTE
+938 TTPGQSGTTTE

-962 GTLPDTHTQTHSGDA
+962 GTPPDTHTQTHSGDA
-977 SSSDSNTSHSSTHDT
+977 SSPDSAISHSSTHDT
-992 NALSQN
+992 NELSQN

-1003 EPTVLNIAAG
+1003 EPTVLNITAG
-1013 DGAETH
+1013 DGAETY
-1019 VSETL
+1019 VPETL
-1024 NTLQPYHAILE
+1024 NTLQPYQAILE
-1035 ASRALPADAPRV
+1035 ASRALSADAPRV
-1047 QLSEVSLHTAS
+1047 QLSDVSLHTAS
-1058 QMVEKPQIM
+1058 QMTEKPQIV

-1077 AEHQAQYAQVLN
+1077 AEHQAQYAKVLD
-1089 ELSSMEQQNNAVLFD
+1089 ELLSMEQHSNAVLFD
-1104 VSMIVNNALK
+1104 VSMLVNNALK

-1124 FTVPGVYDGRVVAV
+1124 FTVPGAHDGRVVAV
-1138 WHMHQSGEV
+1138 WHMHQSGEI

-1160 LTVSDLSLFAYAL
+1160 VTVSNLSLFAYAL
-1173 MPENFVVKQSNSKIT
+1173 MSENFVVKQSNNAIT
-1188 TPSSSGM
+1188 APSSSAN
-1195 TTQSITAPNTQ
+1195 TAQSITAPNTQ
-1206 ADATLSGANAH
+1206 ADNTVSG
-1217 DSQAQA
+1217 A
-1223 SAQDNAASTNGM
+1223 SAQDNAAGNNGM
-1235 PRTSDTV
+1235 PCTSDTV
-1242 SLLMAFALSVCSV
+1242 ALLMAFALSVCSV
-1255 VIVCAY
+1255 VIVCTY

>member
-1 MSLNHRF
+1 MSFYHRF
-8 AHASRLKQS
+8 VHASRLNPS
-17 NKNQPSRLQN
+17 NKTQPSRLRN

-58 GAPESQ
+58 GAPEPP
-64 GNTPPAQTQQ
+64 GNTPSAQTQQ
-74 DNSPQQSQQN
+74 DNPPQQSQQN

-97 FRSLIEKY
+97 FRSLIEKH

-124 IANARR
+124 IANAKR

-173 LDVSKNTQLKKLDG
+173 LDVNKNTQLKKLDG

-222 TALKNVQ
+222 TKLKNVQ

-293 QKSALHMLDVLACK
+293 QKSTLHMLDVSACK
-307 PLKNLD
+307 QLKNLD

-324 GENIP
+324 GDAIP
-329 EMLIGE
+329 DMLMGD
-335 QTTQKVHL
+335 QTTQKVHV

-358 IDPRCIENLKNA
+358 INPACIENLKNA

-380 NPSSAVTYN
+380 NPLSAVTYN

-413 ASAQPLATLFPD
+413 TSAQPLATLFPD

-439 DGALSADELEKI
+439 DGVLSADELEKI

-459 PSGASSAATPSGAT
+459 PSAATPSEAT

-553 SKLAQLE
+553 SKLEQLE
-560 CYGTGILRLDVSQNS
+560 CYGAGILRLDVSQNG

-588 KVLLTLKSSRLA
+588 KVPLTLKSSSLT

-612 DKADKTGL
+612 DKADKLGL
-620 AFAQSSQLKTV
+620 AFVQSPQLKSV

-658 KCSTLCL
+658 TCSMLFL
-665 SSFTSNW
+665 SSFKPNW
-672 HIERNTKLAQLN
+672 SIEHNTKLVQLN
-684 INAGKMTL
+684 INAGKMTF

-701 CSQPAILNITNTSEA
+701 CSQPAILNVTSTSA
-716 VTYAFDAAFEGLDEL
+716 DVLYVFDAAFDGLDEL
-731 DLSGDAQNVEVKSI
+731 DLSGDAQSVEVKLI
-745 ASLSS
+745 PSLST
-750 LNVVE
+750 LDVTG
-755 LENLESLYLE
+755 LENL
-765 NLSKGFSL
+765 K
-773 NDFEADDEGY
+773 
-783 AACNIGDCMHLKK
+783 M
-796 LTLHNMPYITSVQLS
+796 
-811 HVDEDNAID
+811 
-820 NKATELTDIELSNT
+820 
-834 GITALD
+834 
-840 VSSLKKLKTL
+840 
-850 HLDANAKLASVN
+850 
-862 AKTPALETLDVS
+862 LDVS
-874 TSPALTTLSY
+874 TLPALTTLSY
-884 DGALKELKLLQ
+884 ETTLKELKLLQ

-908 TKITVVDASAPD
+908 TKITVVDVSAPD

-938 TTPGHSGTTTE
+938 TTPGQSGTTTE

-977 SSSDSNTSHSSTHDT
+977 SSPDSNTSHSSAHDT
-992 NALSQN
+992 NEHFQN

-1003 EPTVLNIAAG
+1003 EPTVLNIKAG
-1013 DGAETH
+1013 NGA
-1019 VSETL
+1019 ETL
-1024 NTLQPYHAILE
+1024 NTLQPYQAILE
-1035 ASRALPADAPRV
+1035 ASRALSADAPRV
-1047 QLSEVSLHTAS
+1047 QLSDVSLHTAS
-1058 QMVEKPQIM
+1058 QMTEKPQIV

-1077 AEHQAQYAQVLN
+1077 AEHQAQYAKVLD
-1089 ELSSMEQQNNAVLFD
+1089 ELSSMEQHSNAVLFD
-1104 VSMIVNNALK
+1104 VSMLVNNALK

-1124 FTVPGVYDGRVVAV
+1124 FTVPGAHDGRVVAV
-1138 WHMHQSGEV
+1138 WHMHQSGEI

-1160 LTVSDLSLFAYAL
+1160 VTVSDLSLFAYAL
-1173 MPENFVVKQSNSKIT
+1173 MSENFVVKQSNNAIT
-1188 TPSSSGM
+1188 APSSSAN

-1206 ADATLSGANAH
+1206 ADNTVSG
-1217 DSQAQA
+1217 A
-1223 SAQDNAASTNGM
+1223 SAQDNAAGNNGM

-1242 SLLMAFALSVCSV
+1242 ALLMAFALSVCSV
-1255 VIVCAY
+1255 VILCTY

>member
-1 MSLNHRF
+1 MSFYHRF
-8 AHASRLKQS
+8 AHASRLNPS
-17 NKNQPSRLQN
+17 NKTQPSRLRN

-58 GAPESQ
+58 GAPEPP

-74 DNSPQQSQQN
+74 DNPPQQSQQN

-97 FRSLIEKY
+97 FRSLIEKH
-105 VDAPQSTGLAGDKK
+105 VDAPQSIGLAGDKK

-124 IANARR
+124 IANAKR

-173 LDVSKNTQLKKLDG
+173 LDVNKNTQLKKLDG

-222 TALKNVQ
+222 TKLKNVQ

-293 QKSALHMLDVLACK
+293 QKSTLHMLDVSACK
-307 PLKNLD
+307 QLKNLD

-324 GENIP
+324 GDAIP
-329 EMLIGE
+329 DMLMGD
-335 QTTQKVHL
+335 QTTQKVHV

-358 IDPRCIENLKNA
+358 INPACIENLKNA

-380 NPSSAVTYN
+380 NPSFAVTYN

-413 ASAQPLATLFPD
+413 TSAQPLATLFPD

-439 DGALSADELEKI
+439 DGVLSADELEKI

-459 PSGASSAATPSGAT
+459 PSAATPSEAT

-499 EHLKNLHVFKFAG
+499 ENLKNLHVFKFAG

-553 SKLAQLE
+553 SKLEQLE
-560 CYGTGILRLDVSQNS
+560 CYGAGILRLDVSQNG

-588 KVLLTLKSSRLA
+588 KVPLTLKSSSLT

-612 DKADKTGL
+612 DKADKLGL
-620 AFAQSSQLKTV
+620 AFVQSPQLKSV

-658 KCSTLCL
+658 TCSMLFL
-665 SSFTSNW
+665 SSFKPNW
-672 HIERNTKLAQLN
+672 SIEHNTKLVQLN
-684 INAGKMTL
+684 INAGKMTF

-701 CSQPAILNITNTSEA
+701 CSQPAILHMVNTSA
-716 VTYAFDAAFEGLDEL
+716 DVAYSFDAVFDGLEEL
-731 DLSGDAQNVEVKSI
+731 VLSGDAQNVEVKSI
-745 ASLSS
+745 ASLNS

-840 VSSLKKLKTL
+840 VSSLQKLKTL
-850 HLDANAKLASVN
+850 HLDANTKLASVN

-908 TKITVVDASAPD
+908 TKITVVDASVPD

-933 TEQPG
+933 IEQPG
-938 TTPGHSGTTTE
+938 TTPGQSGTTTE

-977 SSSDSNTSHSSTHDT
+977 SSPDSNTSHSSAHDT
-992 NALSQN
+992 NEHFQN

-1003 EPTVLNIAAG
+1003 EPTVLNIKAG
-1013 DGAETH
+1013 NGA
-1019 VSETL
+1019 ETL
-1024 NTLQPYHAILE
+1024 NTLQPYQAILE
-1035 ASRALPADAPRV
+1035 ASRALSADAPHV
-1047 QLSEVSLHTAS
+1047 QLSDVSLHTAS
-1058 QMVEKPQIM
+1058 QMTEKPQIV

-1077 AEHQAQYAQVLN
+1077 AEHQAQYAKVLD
-1089 ELSSMEQQNNAVLFD
+1089 ELSSMEQHSNAVLFD
-1104 VSMIVNNALK
+1104 VSMLVNNALK

-1124 FTVPGVYDGRVVAV
+1124 FTVPGAHDGRVVAV
-1138 WHMHQSGEV
+1138 WHMHQSGEI

-1160 LTVSDLSLFAYAL
+1160 VTVSDLSLFAYAL
-1173 MPENFVVKQSNSKIT
+1173 MSENFVVKQSNNAIT
-1188 TPSSSGM
+1188 APSSSAN

-1206 ADATLSGANAH
+1206 ADNTVSG
-1217 DSQAQA
+1217 A
-1223 SAQDNAASTNGM
+1223 SAQDNAAGNNGM

-1242 SLLMAFALSVCSV
+1242 ALLMAFALSVCSV
-1255 VIVCAY
+1255 VILCTY

>member
-1 MSLNHRF
+1 MSFYHRF
-8 AHASRLKQS
+8 VHASRLNPS
-17 NKNQPSRLQN
+17 NKTQPSRLRN

-58 GAPESQ
+58 GAPEPP
-64 GNTPPAQTQQ
+64 GNTPSAQTQQ
-74 DNSPQQSQQN
+74 DNPPQQSQQN

-97 FRSLIEKY
+97 FRSLIEKH

-124 IANARR
+124 IANAKR

-173 LDVSKNTQLKKLDG
+173 LDVNKNTQLKKLDG

-222 TALKNVQ
+222 TKLKNVQ

-293 QKSALHMLDVLACK
+293 QKSTLHMLDVSACK
-307 PLKNLD
+307 QLKNLD

-324 GENIP
+324 GDAIP
-329 EMLIGE
+329 DMLMGD
-335 QTTQKVHL
+335 QTTQKVHV

-358 IDPRCIENLKNA
+358 INPACIENLKNA

-380 NPSSAVTYN
+380 NPLSAVTYN

-413 ASAQPLATLFPD
+413 TSAQPLATLFPD

-439 DGALSADELEKI
+439 DGVLSADELEKI

-459 PSGASSAATPSGAT
+459 PSAATPSEAT

-553 SKLAQLE
+553 SKLEQLE
-560 CYGTGILRLDVSQNS
+560 CYGAGILRLDVSQNG

-588 KVLLTLKSSRLA
+588 KVPLTLKSSSLT

-612 DKADKTGL
+612 DKADKLGL
-620 AFAQSSQLKTV
+620 AFVQSPQLKSV

-658 KCSTLCL
+658 TCSMLFL
-665 SSFTSNW
+665 SSFKPNW
-672 HIERNTKLAQLN
+672 SIEHNTKLVQLN
-684 INAGKMTL
+684 INAGKMTF
-692 DDIRAAYKA
+692 DDIRSAYKA
-701 CSQPAILNITNTSEA
+701 CSQPAILHMVNTSA
-716 VTYAFDAAFEGLDEL
+716 DVAYSFDAAFDGLEEL
-731 DLSGDAQNVEVKSI
+731 VLSGDAQSVEVKLI
-745 ASLSS
+745 PSLST
-750 LNVVE
+750 LDVTG
-755 LENLESLYLE
+755 LENL
-765 NLSKGFSL
+765 K
-773 NDFEADDEGY
+773 
-783 AACNIGDCMHLKK
+783 M
-796 LTLHNMPYITSVQLS
+796 
-811 HVDEDNAID
+811 
-820 NKATELTDIELSNT
+820 
-834 GITALD
+834 
-840 VSSLKKLKTL
+840 
-850 HLDANAKLASVN
+850 
-862 AKTPALETLDVS
+862 LDVS
-874 TSPALTTLSY
+874 TLPALTTLSY
-884 DGALKELKLLQ
+884 ETTLKELKLLQ

-938 TTPGHSGTTTE
+938 TTPGQSGTTTE

-977 SSSDSNTSHSSTHDT
+977 SSPDSNTSHSSAHDT
-992 NALSQN
+992 NEHFQN

-1003 EPTVLNIAAG
+1003 EPTVLNIKAG
-1013 DGAETH
+1013 NGA
-1019 VSETL
+1019 ETL
-1024 NTLQPYHAILE
+1024 NTLQPYQAILE
-1035 ASRALPADAPRV
+1035 ASRALSADAPRV
-1047 QLSEVSLHTAS
+1047 QLSDVSLHTAS
-1058 QMVEKPQIM
+1058 QMTEKPQIV

-1077 AEHQAQYAQVLN
+1077 AEHQAQYAKVLD
-1089 ELSSMEQQNNAVLFD
+1089 ELSSMEQHSNAVLFD
-1104 VSMIVNNALK
+1104 VSMLVNNALK

-1124 FTVPGVYDGRVVAV
+1124 FTVPGAHDGRVVAV
-1138 WHMHQSGEV
+1138 WHMHQSGEI

-1160 LTVSDLSLFAYAL
+1160 VTVSDLSLFAYAL
-1173 MPENFVVKQSNSKIT
+1173 MSENFVVKQSNNAIT
-1188 TPSSSGM
+1188 APSSSAN

-1206 ADATLSGANAH
+1206 ADNTVSG
-1217 DSQAQA
+1217 A
-1223 SAQDNAASTNGM
+1223 SAQDNAAGNNGM

-1242 SLLMAFALSVCSV
+1242 ALLMAFALSVCSV
-1255 VIVCAY
+1255 VILCTY

>member
-1 MSLNHRF
+1 MSFYHRF
-8 AHASRLKQS
+8 AHASRLNPS
-17 NKNQPSRLQN
+17 NKTQPSRLRN

-58 GAPESQ
+58 GAPEPP

-74 DNSPQQSQQN
+74 DNPPQQSQQN

-97 FRSLIEKY
+97 FRSLIEKH

-124 IANARR
+124 IANAKR

-173 LDVSKNTQLKKLDG
+173 LDVNKNTQLKKLDG

-222 TALKNVQ
+222 TKLKNVQ

-293 QKSALHMLDVLACK
+293 QKSTLHMLDVSACK
-307 PLKNLD
+307 QLKNLD

-324 GENIP
+324 GDAIP
-329 EMLIGE
+329 DMLMGD
-335 QTTQKVHL
+335 QTTQKVHV

-358 IDPRCIENLKNA
+358 INPACIENLKNA

-380 NPSSAVTYN
+380 NPLSAVTYN

-413 ASAQPLATLFPD
+413 TSAQPLATLFPD

-439 DGALSADELEKI
+439 DGVLSADELEKI

-459 PSGASSAATPSGAT
+459 PSAATPSEAT

-553 SKLAQLE
+553 SKLEQLE
-560 CYGTGILRLDVSQNS
+560 CYGAGILRLDVSQNG

-588 KVLLTLKSSRLA
+588 KVPLTLKSSSLT

-612 DKADKTGL
+612 DKADKLGL
-620 AFAQSSQLKTV
+620 AFVQSPQLKSV

-658 KCSTLCL
+658 TCSMLFL
-665 SSFTSNW
+665 SSFKPNW
-672 HIERNTKLAQLN
+672 SIEHNTKLVQLN
-684 INAGKMTL
+684 INAGKMTF

-701 CSQPAILNITNTSEA
+701 CSQPAILNVTSTSA
-716 VTYAFDAAFEGLDEL
+716 DVSYVFDAAFDGLDEL
-731 DLSGDAQNVEVKSI
+731 DLSGDAQSVEVKLI
-745 ASLSS
+745 PSLST
-750 LNVVE
+750 LDVTG
-755 LENLESLYLE
+755 LENL
-765 NLSKGFSL
+765 K
-773 NDFEADDEGY
+773 
-783 AACNIGDCMHLKK
+783 M
-796 LTLHNMPYITSVQLS
+796 
-811 HVDEDNAID
+811 
-820 NKATELTDIELSNT
+820 
-834 GITALD
+834 
-840 VSSLKKLKTL
+840 
-850 HLDANAKLASVN
+850 
-862 AKTPALETLDVS
+862 LDVS
-874 TSPALTTLSY
+874 TLPALTTLSY
-884 DGALKELKLLQ
+884 ETTLKELKLLQ

-1124 FTVPGVYDGRVVAV
+1124 FTVPGAYDGRVVAV

-1173 MPENFVVKQSNSKIT
+1173 MPENFVVKQSNNAIT
-1188 TPSSSGM
+1188 APSSSGM

>member
-1 MSLNHRF
+1 MSFYHRF
-8 AHASRLKQS
+8 AHASRLNPS
-17 NKNQPSRLQN
+17 NKTQPSRLRN

-58 GAPESQ
+58 GAPEPP

-74 DNSPQQSQQN
+74 DNPPQQSQQN

-97 FRSLIEKY
+97 FRSLIEKH
-105 VDAPQSTGLAGDKK
+105 VDAPQSIGLAGDKK

-124 IANARR
+124 IANAKR

-173 LDVSKNTQLKKLDG
+173 LDVNKNTQLKKLDG

-222 TALKNVQ
+222 TKLKNVQ

-293 QKSALHMLDVLACK
+293 QKSTLHMLDVSACK
-307 PLKNLD
+307 QLKNLD

-324 GENIP
+324 GDAIP
-329 EMLIGE
+329 DMLMGD
-335 QTTQKVHL
+335 QTTQKVHV

-358 IDPRCIENLKNA
+358 INPACIENLKNA

-380 NPSSAVTYN
+380 NPSFAVTYN

-413 ASAQPLATLFPD
+413 TSAQSLATLFPD

-439 DGALSADELEKI
+439 DGALSADELDKI

-459 PSGASSAATPSGAT
+459 PSGAT

-499 EHLKNLHVFKFAG
+499 EHLKNLQVFKFAG

-517 QQAART
+517 QQAERT

-553 SKLAQLE
+553 SKLE
-560 CYGTGILRLDVSQNS
+560 
-575 ALKQLVVIGSSAK
+575 QLVVIGTDTK
-588 KVLLTLKSSRLA
+588 KISLALKSA
-600 ALQGI
+600 NVPALQEI
-605 HVEHCVI
+605 HVEHCAI
-612 DKADKTGL
+612 DKADKLGL
-620 AFAQSSQLKTV
+620 SFAQSPQLKTA

-645 NKQLSTVEVRDNA
+645 NKQLSTAEVRDNA

-672 HIERNTKLAQLN
+672 RIDGNTNLSQLS
-684 INAGKMTL
+684 IDAGKMTL

-701 CSQPAILNITNTSEA
+701 CSQPAILNITNTSEDGSY
-716 VTYAFDAAFEGLDEL
+716 VFDAAFDGLDEL
-731 DLSGDAQNVEVKSI
+731 DLSGDAKNVEVKSI
-745 ASLSS
+745 SSLSTLDVTS
-750 LNVVE
+750 LA
-755 LENLESLYLE
+755 NLETLAVTDLT
-765 NLSKGFSL
+765 NLS
-773 NDFEADDEGY
+773 
-783 AACNIGDCMHLKK
+783 
-796 LTLHNMPYITSVQLS
+796 TLAV
-811 HVDEDNAID
+811 
-820 NKATELTDIELSNT
+820 TDLAN
-834 GITALD
+834 
-840 VSSLKKLKTL
+840 LKTL
-850 HLDANAKLASVN
+850 DVRGLGNLSTLDVTGLANLK
-862 AKTPALETLDVS
+862 TLDVS
-874 TSPALTTLSY
+874 ALPALTKLSY
-884 DGALKELKLLQ
+884 ETTLKELKLLQ
-895 AQRDKLADASNTQ
+895 DQREKLADTSNTD
-908 TKITVVDASAPD
+908 TKITVVAAPTTD
-920 THSGDQPGTSGQG
+920 THSG
-933 TEQPG
+933 EQP
-938 TTPGHSGTTTE
+938 GTTTE
-949 QPGTTGHENPSQP
+949 QPGSTTEQP
-962 GTLPDTHTQTHSGDA
+962 GTTTEQPSTLPDVSPAPSLNPLPNTTPSTEQAPKPSTESA
-977 SSSDSNTSHSSTHDT
+977 NTSSPAKSDTGKSTEQASEADV
-992 NALSQN
+992 AP
-998 NTESV
+998 V
-1003 EPTVLNIAAG
+1003 VPAVLNIT
-1013 DGAETH
+1013 AEQGSDMGLHATL
-1019 VSETL
+1019 SEIKPYQEI
-1024 NTLQPYHAILE
+1024 LQ
-1035 ASRALPADAPRV
+1035 ASRALPKDAPRV
-1047 QLSEVSLHTAS
+1047 QLSEVTLKNAAS
-1058 QMVEKPQIM
+1058 QAAEKPQIV
-1067 CATLA
+1067 CATLE

-1077 AEHQAQYAQVLN
+1077 SEYKAQYTTVLN
-1089 ELSSMEQQNNAVLFD
+1089 EMSKLGDSSKAVLFD
-1104 VSMIVNNALK
+1104 VSMIANKELK
-1114 HDAFGSLTFS
+1114 HDNFGSLSFS
-1124 FTVPGVYDGRVVAV
+1124 LSVPKASDGRFVAV
-1138 WHMHQSGEV
+1138 WHMHQAGEI
-1147 TKQFVSVKNGKAS
+1147 TKQFVPVKNGKAS
-1160 LTVSDLSLFAYAL
+1160 VTVSDLSMFAYTL
-1173 MPENFVVKQSNSKIT
+1173 MPENFVPQQAN
-1188 TPSSSGM
+1188 TPAHQAQTSADNAKNL
-1195 TTQSITAPNTQ
+1195 TAPVSNAQAQNATSAKSAGMQASVQTPAQANGTQ
-1206 ADATLSGANAH
+1206 AN
-1217 DSQAQA
+1217 A
-1223 SAQDNAASTNGM
+1223 SADKSAPGSAGM
-1235 PRTSDTV
+1235 PRTADTAA
-1242 SLLMAFALSVCSV
+1242 LLMAFALSVCSV
-1255 VIVCAY
+1255 VILCAY

>member
-1 MSLNHRF
+1 MSFYHRF
-8 AHASRLKQS
+8 AHASRLNPS
-17 NKNQPSRLQN
+17 NKTQPSRLRN

-58 GAPESQ
+58 GAPEPP

-74 DNSPQQSQQN
+74 DNPPQQSQQN

-97 FRSLIEKY
+97 FRSLIEKH
-105 VDAPQSTGLAGDKK
+105 VDAPQSIGLAGDKK

-124 IANARR
+124 IANAKR

-173 LDVSKNTQLKKLDG
+173 LDVNKNTQLKKLDG

-222 TALKNVQ
+222 TKLKNVQ

-293 QKSALHMLDVLACK
+293 QKSTLHMLDVSACK
-307 PLKNLD
+307 QLKNLD

-324 GENIP
+324 GDAIP
-329 EMLIGE
+329 DMLMGD
-335 QTTQKVHL
+335 QTTQKVHV

-358 IDPRCIENLKNA
+358 INPACIENLKNA

-380 NPSSAVTYN
+380 NPLSAVTYN

-413 ASAQPLATLFPD
+413 TSAQPLATLFPD

-439 DGALSADELEKI
+439 DGVLSADELEKI

-459 PSGASSAATPSGAT
+459 PSAATPSEAT

-553 SKLAQLE
+553 SKLEQLE
-560 CYGTGILRLDVSQNS
+560 CYGAGILRLDVSQNG

-588 KVLLTLKSSRLA
+588 KVPLTLKSSSLT

-612 DKADKTGL
+612 DKADKLGL
-620 AFAQSSQLKTV
+620 AFVQSPQLKSV

-658 KCSTLCL
+658 TCSMLFL
-665 SSFTSNW
+665 SSFKPNW
-672 HIERNTKLAQLN
+672 SIEHNTKLVQLN
-684 INAGKMTL
+684 INAGKMTF

-701 CSQPAILNITNTSEA
+701 CSQPAILNVTSTSA
-716 VTYAFDAAFEGLDEL
+716 DVSYVFDAAFDGLDEL
-731 DLSGDAQNVEVKSI
+731 DLSGDAQSVEVKLI
-745 ASLSS
+745 PSLST
-750 LNVVE
+750 LDVTG
-755 LENLESLYLE
+755 LENL
-765 NLSKGFSL
+765 K
-773 NDFEADDEGY
+773 
-783 AACNIGDCMHLKK
+783 M
-796 LTLHNMPYITSVQLS
+796 
-811 HVDEDNAID
+811 
-820 NKATELTDIELSNT
+820 
-834 GITALD
+834 
-840 VSSLKKLKTL
+840 
-850 HLDANAKLASVN
+850 
-862 AKTPALETLDVS
+862 LDVS
-874 TSPALTTLSY
+874 TLPALTTLSY
-884 DGALKELKLLQ
+884 ETTLKELKLLQ

-908 TKITVVDASAPD
+908 TKITVVDVSAPD

-938 TTPGHSGTTTE
+938 TTPGQSGTTTE

-977 SSSDSNTSHSSTHDT
+977 SSPDSNTSHSSAHDT
-992 NALSQN
+992 NEHFQN

-1003 EPTVLNIAAG
+1003 EPTVLNIKAG
-1013 DGAETH
+1013 NGA
-1019 VSETL
+1019 ETL
-1024 NTLQPYHAILE
+1024 NTLQPYQAILE
-1035 ASRALPADAPRV
+1035 ASRALSADAPRV
-1047 QLSEVSLHTAS
+1047 QLSDVSLHTAS
-1058 QMVEKPQIM
+1058 QMTEKPQIV

-1077 AEHQAQYAQVLN
+1077 AEHQAQYAKVLD
-1089 ELSSMEQQNNAVLFD
+1089 ELSSMEQHSNAVLFD
-1104 VSMIVNNALK
+1104 VSMLVNNALK

-1124 FTVPGVYDGRVVAV
+1124 FTVPGAHDGRVVAV
-1138 WHMHQSGEV
+1138 WHMHQSGEI

-1160 LTVSDLSLFAYAL
+1160 VTVSDLSLFAYAL
-1173 MPENFVVKQSNSKIT
+1173 MSENFVVKQSNNAIT
-1188 TPSSSGM
+1188 APSSSAN

-1206 ADATLSGANAH
+1206 ADNTVSG
-1217 DSQAQA
+1217 A
-1223 SAQDNAASTNGM
+1223 SAQDNAAGNNGM

-1242 SLLMAFALSVCSV
+1242 ALLMAFALSVCSV
-1255 VIVCAY
+1255 VILCTY

>member
-1 MSLNHRF
+1 MSFYHRF
-8 AHASRLKQS
+8 VHASRLNPS
-17 NKNQPSRLQN
+17 NKTQPSRLRN

-58 GAPESQ
+58 GAPEPP
-64 GNTPPAQTQQ
+64 GNTPSAQTQQ
-74 DNSPQQSQQN
+74 DNPPQQSQQN

-97 FRSLIEKY
+97 FRSLIEKH

-124 IANARR
+124 IANAKR

-158 LHFIGTPGDSLKTVK
+158 LHFIGTPGDRLKTVK
-173 LDVSKNTQLKKLDG
+173 LDVNKNTQLKKLDG

-222 TALKNVQ
+222 TKLKNVQ

-293 QKSALHMLDVLACK
+293 QKSTLHMLDVSACK
-307 PLKNLD
+307 QLKNLD

-324 GENIP
+324 GDAIP
-329 EMLIGE
+329 DMLMGD
-335 QTTQKVHL
+335 QTTQKVHV

-358 IDPRCIENLKNA
+358 INPACIENLKNA

-380 NPSSAVTYN
+380 NPLSAVTYN

-413 ASAQPLATLFPD
+413 TSAQPLATLFPD

-439 DGALSADELEKI
+439 DGVLSADELEKI

-459 PSGASSAATPSGAT
+459 PSAATPSEAT

-553 SKLAQLE
+553 SKLEQLE
-560 CYGTGILRLDVSQNS
+560 CYGAGILRLDVSQNG

-588 KVLLTLKSSRLA
+588 KVPLTLKSSSLT

-612 DKADKTGL
+612 DKADKLGL
-620 AFAQSSQLKTV
+620 AFVQSPQLKSV

-658 KCSTLCL
+658 TCSMLFL
-665 SSFTSNW
+665 SSFKPNW
-672 HIERNTKLAQLN
+672 SIEHNTKLVQLN
-684 INAGKMTL
+684 INAGKMTF

-701 CSQPAILNITNTSEA
+701 CSQPAILNVTSTSA
-716 VTYAFDAAFEGLDEL
+716 DVSYVFDAAFDGLDEL
-731 DLSGDAQNVEVKSI
+731 DLSGDAQSVEVKLI
-745 ASLSS
+745 PSLST
-750 LNVVE
+750 LDVTG
-755 LENLESLYLE
+755 LENL
-765 NLSKGFSL
+765 K
-773 NDFEADDEGY
+773 
-783 AACNIGDCMHLKK
+783 M
-796 LTLHNMPYITSVQLS
+796 
-811 HVDEDNAID
+811 
-820 NKATELTDIELSNT
+820 
-834 GITALD
+834 
-840 VSSLKKLKTL
+840 
-850 HLDANAKLASVN
+850 
-862 AKTPALETLDVS
+862 LDVS
-874 TSPALTTLSY
+874 TLPALTTLSY
-884 DGALKELKLLQ
+884 ETTLKELKLLQ

-908 TKITVVDASAPD
+908 TKITVVDVSAPD

-938 TTPGHSGTTTE
+938 TTPGQSGTTTE

-977 SSSDSNTSHSSTHDT
+977 SSPDSNTSHSSAHDT
-992 NALSQN
+992 NEHFQN

-1003 EPTVLNIAAG
+1003 EPTVLNIKAG
-1013 DGAETH
+1013 NGA
-1019 VSETL
+1019 ETL
-1024 NTLQPYHAILE
+1024 NTLQPYQAILE
-1035 ASRALPADAPRV
+1035 ASRALSADAPRV
-1047 QLSEVSLHTAS
+1047 QLSDVSLHTAS
-1058 QMVEKPQIM
+1058 QMTEKPQIV

-1077 AEHQAQYAQVLN
+1077 AEHQAQYAKVLD
-1089 ELSSMEQQNNAVLFD
+1089 ELSSMEQHSNAVLFD
-1104 VSMIVNNALK
+1104 VSMLVNNALK

-1124 FTVPGVYDGRVVAV
+1124 FTVPGAHDGRVVAV
-1138 WHMHQSGEV
+1138 WHMHQSGEI

-1160 LTVSDLSLFAYAL
+1160 VTVSDLSLFAYAL
-1173 MPENFVVKQSNSKIT
+1173 MSENFVVKQSNNAIT
-1188 TPSSSGM
+1188 APSSSAN

-1206 ADATLSGANAH
+1206 ADNTVSG
-1217 DSQAQA
+1217 A
-1223 SAQDNAASTNGM
+1223 SAQDNAAGNNGM

-1242 SLLMAFALSVCSV
+1242 ALLMAFALSVCSV
-1255 VIVCAY
+1255 VILCTY

>member
-1 MSLNHRF
+1 MSFYHRF
-8 AHASRLKQS
+8 AHASRLNPS
-17 NKNQPSRLQN
+17 NKTQPSRLRN

-58 GAPESQ
+58 GAPEPP

-74 DNSPQQSQQN
+74 DNPPQQSQQN

-97 FRSLIEKY
+97 FRSLIEKH

-124 IANARR
+124 IANAKR

-173 LDVSKNTQLKKLDG
+173 LDVNKNTQLKKLDG

-222 TALKNVQ
+222 TKLKNVQ

-293 QKSALHMLDVLACK
+293 QKSILHMLDVSACK
-307 PLKNLD
+307 QLKNLD
-313 ISNAALLGITF
+313 ISNAALLGIAF
-324 GENIP
+324 GDAIP
-329 EMLIGE
+329 DMLMGD
-335 QTTQKVHL
+335 QTTQKVHV

-358 IDPRCIENLKNA
+358 INPACIENLKNA

-413 ASAQPLATLFPD
+413 TSAQSLATLFPD

-439 DGALSADELEKI
+439 DGVLSADELEKI

-459 PSGASSAATPSGAT
+459 PSGAAPSGAT
-473 PSGAAQ
+473 PSGTTLSGAAQ
-479 AFDRTA
+479 VFDRTA

-499 EHLKNLHVFKFAG
+499 EHLKNLRVFKFAG

-560 CYGTGILRLDVSQNS
+560 CYGTGILRLDVSQNG

-588 KVLLTLKSSRLA
+588 KVPLTLKSSSLT

-612 DKADKTGL
+612 DKADKLGL
-620 AFAQSSQLKTV
+620 AFAQSPQLESV

-658 KCSTLCL
+658 TCSMLFL
-665 SSFTSNW
+665 SSFKPNW
-672 HIERNTKLAQLN
+672 SIEHNTKLVQLN
-684 INAGKMTL
+684 INAGKMTF

-701 CSQPAILNITNTSEA
+701 CSQPAILNVTSTSA
-716 VTYAFDAAFEGLDEL
+716 DVSYVFDAAFDGLDEL
-731 DLSGDAQNVEVKSI
+731 DLSGDAQSVEVKLI
-745 ASLSS
+745 PSLST
-750 LNVVE
+750 LDVTG
-755 LENLESLYLE
+755 LENL
-765 NLSKGFSL
+765 K
-773 NDFEADDEGY
+773 
-783 AACNIGDCMHLKK
+783 M
-796 LTLHNMPYITSVQLS
+796 
-811 HVDEDNAID
+811 
-820 NKATELTDIELSNT
+820 
-834 GITALD
+834 
-840 VSSLKKLKTL
+840 
-850 HLDANAKLASVN
+850 
-862 AKTPALETLDVS
+862 LDVS
-874 TSPALTTLSY
+874 TLPALTTLSY
-884 DGALKELKLLQ
+884 ETTLKELKLLQ

-908 TKITVVDASAPD
+908 TKITVVDVSAPD

-938 TTPGHSGTTTE
+938 TTPGQSGTTTE

-962 GTLPDTHTQTHSGDA
+962 GTLSDTHTQTHSGDA
-977 SSSDSNTSHSSTHDT
+977 SSPDSNTSHSSAHDT
-992 NALSQN
+992 NEHFQN

-1003 EPTVLNIAAG
+1003 EPTVLNIKAG
-1013 DGAETH
+1013 NGA
-1019 VSETL
+1019 ETL
-1024 NTLQPYHAILE
+1024 NTLQPYQAILE
-1035 ASRALPADAPRV
+1035 ASRALSADAPRV
-1047 QLSEVSLHTAS
+1047 QLSDVSLHTAS
-1058 QMVEKPQIM
+1058 QMTEKPQIV

-1077 AEHQAQYAQVLN
+1077 AEHQAQYAKVLD
-1089 ELSSMEQQNNAVLFD
+1089 ELSSMEQHSNAVLFD
-1104 VSMIVNNALK
+1104 VSMLVNNALK

-1124 FTVPGVYDGRVVAV
+1124 FTVPGAHDGRVVAV
-1138 WHMHQSGEV
+1138 WHMHQSGEI

-1160 LTVSDLSLFAYAL
+1160 VTVSDLSLFAYAL
-1173 MPENFVVKQSNSKIT
+1173 MSENFVVKQLNNAIT
-1188 TPSSSGM
+1188 APSSSAN

-1206 ADATLSGANAH
+1206 ADNTVSGA
-1217 DSQAQA
+1217 SV
-1223 SAQDNAASTNGM
+1223 QDNAAGNNGM

-1242 SLLMAFALSVCSV
+1242 ALLMAFALSVCSV
-1255 VIVCAY
+1255 VILCAY

>member
-1 MSLNHRF
+1 MSFYHRF
-8 AHASRLKQS
+8 VHASRLNPS
-17 NKNQPSRLQN
+17 NKTQPSRLRN

-58 GAPESQ
+58 GAPEPQ
-64 GNTPPAQTQQ
+64 GGTPPAQTQQ
-74 DNSPQQSQQN
+74 DNPPQQSQQTV
-84 LIPIDEEHFPDAM
+84 IPIDEEHFPDAM
-97 FRSLIEKY
+97 FRSLIEKH
-105 VDAPQSTGLAGDKK
+105 VDTPQSPGVAGDKK

-124 IANARR
+124 IANAKR

-173 LDVSKNTQLKKLDG
+173 LDVNKNTQLKKLDG

-222 TALKNVQ
+222 TKLKNVQ

-293 QKSALHMLDVLACK
+293 QKSTLHMLDVSACK
-307 PLKNLD
+307 QLKNLD

-324 GENIP
+324 GDAIP
-329 EMLIGE
+329 DMLMGD
-335 QTTQKVHL
+335 QTTQKVHV

-358 IDPRCIENLKNA
+358 INPARIENLKNA

-380 NPSSAVTYN
+380 NPLSAVTYN

-413 ASAQPLATLFPD
+413 TSAQPLATLFPD

-439 DGALSADELEKI
+439 DGVLSADELEKI

-459 PSGASSAATPSGAT
+459 PSAATPSEAT

-553 SKLAQLE
+553 SKLEQLE
-560 CYGTGILRLDVSQNS
+560 CYGAGILRLDVSQNG

-588 KVLLTLKSSRLA
+588 KVPLTLKSSSLT

-612 DKADKTGL
+612 DKADKLGL
-620 AFAQSSQLKTV
+620 AFVQSPQLKSV

-658 KCSTLCL
+658 TCSMLFL
-665 SSFTSNW
+665 SSFKPNW
-672 HIERNTKLAQLN
+672 SIEHNTKLVQLN
-684 INAGKMTL
+684 INAGKMTF

-701 CSQPAILNITNTSEA
+701 CSQPAILNVTSTSA
-716 VTYAFDAAFEGLDEL
+716 DVSYVFDAAFDGLDEL
-731 DLSGDAQNVEVKSI
+731 DLSGDAQSVEVKLI
-745 ASLSS
+745 PSLST
-750 LNVVE
+750 LDVTG
-755 LENLESLYLE
+755 LENL
-765 NLSKGFSL
+765 K
-773 NDFEADDEGY
+773 
-783 AACNIGDCMHLKK
+783 M
-796 LTLHNMPYITSVQLS
+796 
-811 HVDEDNAID
+811 
-820 NKATELTDIELSNT
+820 
-834 GITALD
+834 
-840 VSSLKKLKTL
+840 
-850 HLDANAKLASVN
+850 
-862 AKTPALETLDVS
+862 LDVS
-874 TSPALTTLSY
+874 TLPALTTLSY
-884 DGALKELKLLQ
+884 ETTLKELKLLQ

-908 TKITVVDASAPD
+908 TKITVVDVSAPD

-938 TTPGHSGTTTE
+938 TTPGQSGTTTE

-977 SSSDSNTSHSSTHDT
+977 SSPDSNTSHSSAHDT
-992 NALSQN
+992 NEHFQN

-1003 EPTVLNIAAG
+1003 EPTVLNIKAG
-1013 DGAETH
+1013 NGA
-1019 VSETL
+1019 ETL
-1024 NTLQPYHAILE
+1024 NTLQPYQAILE
-1035 ASRALPADAPRV
+1035 ASRALSADAPRV
-1047 QLSEVSLHTAS
+1047 QLSDVSLHTAS
-1058 QMVEKPQIM
+1058 QMTEKPQIV

-1077 AEHQAQYAQVLN
+1077 AEHQAQYAKVLD
-1089 ELSSMEQQNNAVLFD
+1089 ELSSMEQHSNAVLFD
-1104 VSMIVNNALK
+1104 VSMLVNNALK

-1124 FTVPGVYDGRVVAV
+1124 FTVPGAHDGRVVAV
-1138 WHMHQSGEV
+1138 WHMHQSGEI

-1160 LTVSDLSLFAYAL
+1160 VTVSDLSLFAYAL
-1173 MPENFVVKQSNSKIT
+1173 MSENFVVKQSNNAIT
-1188 TPSSSGM
+1188 APSSSAN

-1206 ADATLSGANAH
+1206 ADNTVSG
-1217 DSQAQA
+1217 A
-1223 SAQDNAASTNGM
+1223 SAQDNAAGNNGM

-1242 SLLMAFALSVCSV
+1242 ALLMAFALSVCSV
-1255 VIVCAY
+1255 VILCTY

>member
-1 MSLNHRF
+1 MSFYHRF
-8 AHASRLKQS
+8 VHASRLNPS
-17 NKNQPSRLQN
+17 NKTQPSRLRN

-58 GAPESQ
+58 GAPEPP
-64 GNTPPAQTQQ
+64 GNTPSAQTQQ
-74 DNSPQQSQQN
+74 DNPPQQSQQN

-97 FRSLIEKY
+97 FRSLIEKH

-124 IANARR
+124 IANAKR

-173 LDVSKNTQLKKLDG
+173 LDVNKNTQLKKLDG

-222 TALKNVQ
+222 TKLKNVQ

-293 QKSALHMLDVLACK
+293 QKSTLHMLDVSACK
-307 PLKNLD
+307 QLKNLD

-324 GENIP
+324 GDAIP
-329 EMLIGE
+329 DMLMGD
-335 QTTQKVHL
+335 QTTQKVHV

-358 IDPRCIENLKNA
+358 INPACIENLKNA

-380 NPSSAVTYN
+380 NPLSAVTYN

-413 ASAQPLATLFPD
+413 TSAQPLATLFPD

-439 DGALSADELEKI
+439 DGVLSADELEKI

-459 PSGASSAATPSGAT
+459 PSAATPSEAT

-553 SKLAQLE
+553 SKLEQLE
-560 CYGTGILRLDVSQNS
+560 CYGAGILRLDVSQNG

-588 KVLLTLKSSRLA
+588 KVPLTLKSSSLT

-612 DKADKTGL
+612 DKADKLGL
-620 AFAQSSQLKTV
+620 AFVQSPQLKSV

-658 KCSTLCL
+658 TCSMLFL
-665 SSFTSNW
+665 SSFKPNW
-672 HIERNTKLAQLN
+672 SIEHNTKLVQLN
-684 INAGKMTL
+684 INAGKMTF

-701 CSQPAILNITNTSEA
+701 CSQPAILNVTSTSA
-716 VTYAFDAAFEGLDEL
+716 DVSYVFDAAFDGLDEL
-731 DLSGDAQNVEVKSI
+731 DLSGDAQSVEVKLI
-745 ASLSS
+745 PSLST
-750 LNVVE
+750 LDVTG
-755 LENLESLYLE
+755 LENL
-765 NLSKGFSL
+765 K
-773 NDFEADDEGY
+773 
-783 AACNIGDCMHLKK
+783 M
-796 LTLHNMPYITSVQLS
+796 
-811 HVDEDNAID
+811 
-820 NKATELTDIELSNT
+820 
-834 GITALD
+834 
-840 VSSLKKLKTL
+840 
-850 HLDANAKLASVN
+850 
-862 AKTPALETLDVS
+862 LDVS
-874 TSPALTTLSY
+874 TLPALTTLSY
-884 DGALKELKLLQ
+884 ETTLKELKLLQ

-908 TKITVVDASAPD
+908 TKITVVDVSAPD
-920 THSGDQPGTSGQG
+920 THSGNQPGTSGQG

-938 TTPGHSGTTTE
+938 TTPGQSGTTTE

-977 SSSDSNTSHSSTHDT
+977 SSPDSNTSHSSAHDT
-992 NALSQN
+992 NEHFQN

-1003 EPTVLNIAAG
+1003 EPTVLNIKAG
-1013 DGAETH
+1013 NGA
-1019 VSETL
+1019 ETL
-1024 NTLQPYHAILE
+1024 NTLQPYQAILE
-1035 ASRALPADAPRV
+1035 ASRALSADAPRV
-1047 QLSEVSLHTAS
+1047 QLSDVSLHTAS
-1058 QMVEKPQIM
+1058 QMTEKPQIV

-1077 AEHQAQYAQVLN
+1077 AEHQAQYAKVLD
-1089 ELSSMEQQNNAVLFD
+1089 ELSSMEQHSNAVLFD
-1104 VSMIVNNALK
+1104 VSMLVNNALK

-1124 FTVPGVYDGRVVAV
+1124 FTVPGAHDGRVVAV
-1138 WHMHQSGEV
+1138 WHMHQSGEI

-1160 LTVSDLSLFAYAL
+1160 VTVSDLSLFAYAL
-1173 MPENFVVKQSNSKIT
+1173 MSENFVVKQSNNAIT
-1188 TPSSSGM
+1188 APSSSAN

-1206 ADATLSGANAH
+1206 ADNTVSG
-1217 DSQAQA
+1217 A
-1223 SAQDNAASTNGM
+1223 SAQDNAAGNNGM

-1242 SLLMAFALSVCSV
+1242 ALLMAFALSVCSV
-1255 VIVCAY
+1255 VILCTY

>member
-1 MSLNHRF
+1 MSFYHRF
-8 AHASRLKQS
+8 AHASRLNPS
-17 NKNQPSRLQN
+17 NKTQPSRLRN

-58 GAPESQ
+58 GAPEPP

-74 DNSPQQSQQN
+74 DNPPQQSQQN

-97 FRSLIEKY
+97 FRSLIEKH

-124 IANARR
+124 IANAKR

-173 LDVSKNTQLKKLDG
+173 LDVNKNTQLKKLDG

-222 TALKNVQ
+222 TKLKNVQ

-293 QKSALHMLDVLACK
+293 QKSTLHMLDVSACK
-307 PLKNLD
+307 QLKNLD

-324 GENIP
+324 GDAIP
-329 EMLIGE
+329 DMLMGD
-335 QTTQKVHL
+335 QTTQKVHV

-358 IDPRCIENLKNA
+358 INPACIENLKNA

-380 NPSSAVTYN
+380 NPSFAVTYN

-413 ASAQPLATLFPD
+413 TSAQSLATLFPD

-439 DGALSADELEKI
+439 DGVLSADELEKI
-451 TALEICGA
+451 TALEICSA
-459 PSGASSAATPSGAT
+459 PSAATPSGAT
-473 PSGAAQ
+473 LSGAAQ
-479 AFDRTA
+479 VFDRTA

-499 EHLKNLHVFKFAG
+499 ERLKNLRVFKFAG

-560 CYGTGILRLDVSQNS
+560 CYGTGILRLDVSQNG

-588 KVLLTLKSSRLA
+588 KVPLTLKSSSLT

-612 DKADKTGL
+612 DKADKLGL
-620 AFAQSSQLKTV
+620 AFAQSPQLESV

-640 IDLLN
+640 IDLLT

-658 KCSTLCL
+658 TCSMLFL
-665 SSFTSNW
+665 SSFKPNW
-672 HIERNTKLAQLN
+672 SIEHNTKLVQLN
-684 INAGKMTL
+684 INAGKMTF

-701 CSQPAILNITNTSEA
+701 CSQPAILNVTSTSA
-716 VTYAFDAAFEGLDEL
+716 DVSYVFDAAFDGLDEL
-731 DLSGDAQNVEVKSI
+731 DLSGDAQSVEVKLI
-745 ASLSS
+745 PSLST
-750 LNVVE
+750 LDVTG
-755 LENLESLYLE
+755 LENL
-765 NLSKGFSL
+765 K
-773 NDFEADDEGY
+773 
-783 AACNIGDCMHLKK
+783 M
-796 LTLHNMPYITSVQLS
+796 
-811 HVDEDNAID
+811 
-820 NKATELTDIELSNT
+820 
-834 GITALD
+834 
-840 VSSLKKLKTL
+840 
-850 HLDANAKLASVN
+850 
-862 AKTPALETLDVS
+862 LDVS
-874 TSPALTTLSY
+874 TLPALTTLSY
-884 DGALKELKLLQ
+884 ETTLKELKLLQ
-895 AQRDKLADASNTQ
+895 AQRDKFADASNTQ

-920 THSGDQPGTSGQG
+920 THSGDQSGTSGQG

-938 TTPGHSGTTTE
+938 TTPGQSGTTTE

-977 SSSDSNTSHSSTHDT
+977 SSPDSAISHSSTHDT
-992 NALSQN
+992 NELSQN

-1003 EPTVLNIAAG
+1003 EPTVLNITAG
-1013 DGAETH
+1013 DGAETY
-1019 VSETL
+1019 VPETL
-1024 NTLQPYHAILE
+1024 NTLQPYQAILE
-1035 ASRALPADAPRV
+1035 ASRALSADAPRV
-1047 QLSEVSLHTAS
+1047 QLSDVSLHTAS
-1058 QMVEKPQIM
+1058 QMTEKPQIV

-1077 AEHQAQYAQVLN
+1077 AEHQAQYAKVLD
-1089 ELSSMEQQNNAVLFD
+1089 ELLSMEQHSNAVLFD
-1104 VSMIVNNALK
+1104 VSMLVNNALK

-1124 FTVPGVYDGRVVAV
+1124 FTVPGAHDGRVVAV
-1138 WHMHQSGEV
+1138 WHMHQSGEI

-1160 LTVSDLSLFAYAL
+1160 VTVSDLSLFAYAL
-1173 MPENFVVKQSNSKIT
+1173 MSENFVVKQSNNAIT
-1188 TPSSSGM
+1188 APSSSAN
-1195 TTQSITAPNTQ
+1195 TAQSITAPNTQ
-1206 ADATLSGANAH
+1206 ADNTVSG
-1217 DSQAQA
+1217 A
-1223 SAQDNAASTNGM
+1223 SAQDNAAGNNGM

-1242 SLLMAFALSVCSV
+1242 ALLMAFALSVCSV
-1255 VIVCAY
+1255 VIVCTY

>member
-1 MSLNHRF
+1 MSFYHRF
-8 AHASRLKQS
+8 VHASRLNPS
-17 NKNQPSRLQN
+17 NKTQPSRLRN

-58 GAPESQ
+58 GAPEPP
-64 GNTPPAQTQQ
+64 GNTPSAQTQQ
-74 DNSPQQSQQN
+74 DNPPQQSQQN

-97 FRSLIEKY
+97 FRSLIEKH

-124 IANARR
+124 IANAKR

-173 LDVSKNTQLKKLDG
+173 LDVNKNTQLKKLDG

-222 TALKNVQ
+222 TKLKNVQ

-293 QKSALHMLDVLACK
+293 QKSTLHMLDVSACK
-307 PLKNLD
+307 QLKNLD

-324 GENIP
+324 GDAIP
-329 EMLIGE
+329 DMLMGD
-335 QTTQKVHL
+335 QTTQKVHV

-358 IDPRCIENLKNA
+358 INPACIENLKNA

-380 NPSSAVTYN
+380 NPLSAVTYN

-413 ASAQPLATLFPD
+413 TSAQPLATLFPD

-439 DGALSADELEKI
+439 DGVLSADELEKI

-459 PSGASSAATPSGAT
+459 PSGAAPSGATLSGAT

-485 KLDAAH
+485 QLDAAH

-553 SKLAQLE
+553 SKLEQLE
-560 CYGTGILRLDVSQNS
+560 CYGAGILRLDVSQNG

-588 KVLLTLKSSRLA
+588 KVPLTLKSSSLT

-612 DKADKTGL
+612 DKADKLGL
-620 AFAQSSQLKTV
+620 AFVQSPQLKSV

-658 KCSTLCL
+658 TCSMLFL
-665 SSFTSNW
+665 SSFKPNW
-672 HIERNTKLAQLN
+672 SIEHNTKLVQLN
-684 INAGKMTL
+684 INAGKMTF

-701 CSQPAILNITNTSEA
+701 CSQPAILNVTSTSA
-716 VTYAFDAAFEGLDEL
+716 DVSYVFDAAFDGLDEL
-731 DLSGDAQNVEVKSI
+731 DLSGDAQSVEVKLI
-745 ASLSS
+745 PSLST
-750 LNVVE
+750 LDVTG
-755 LENLESLYLE
+755 LENL
-765 NLSKGFSL
+765 K
-773 NDFEADDEGY
+773 
-783 AACNIGDCMHLKK
+783 M
-796 LTLHNMPYITSVQLS
+796 
-811 HVDEDNAID
+811 
-820 NKATELTDIELSNT
+820 
-834 GITALD
+834 
-840 VSSLKKLKTL
+840 
-850 HLDANAKLASVN
+850 
-862 AKTPALETLDVS
+862 LDVS
-874 TSPALTTLSY
+874 TLPALTTLSY
-884 DGALKELKLLQ
+884 ETTLKELKLLQ

-908 TKITVVDASAPD
+908 TKITVVDVSAPD

-938 TTPGHSGTTTE
+938 TTPGQSGTTTE

-977 SSSDSNTSHSSTHDT
+977 SSPDSNTSHSSAHDT
-992 NALSQN
+992 NEHFQN

-1003 EPTVLNIAAG
+1003 EPTVLNIKAG
-1013 DGAETH
+1013 NGA
-1019 VSETL
+1019 ETL
-1024 NTLQPYHAILE
+1024 NTLQPYQAILE
-1035 ASRALPADAPRV
+1035 ASRALSADAPRV
-1047 QLSEVSLHTAS
+1047 QLSDVSLHTAS
-1058 QMVEKPQIM
+1058 QMTEKPQIV

-1077 AEHQAQYAQVLN
+1077 AEHQAQYAKVLD
-1089 ELSSMEQQNNAVLFD
+1089 ELSSMEQHSNAVLFD
-1104 VSMIVNNALK
+1104 VSMLVNNALK

-1124 FTVPGVYDGRVVAV
+1124 FTVPGAHDGRVVAV
-1138 WHMHQSGEV
+1138 WHMHQSGEI

-1160 LTVSDLSLFAYAL
+1160 VTVSDLSLFAYAL
-1173 MPENFVVKQSNSKIT
+1173 MSENFVVKQSNNAIT
-1188 TPSSSGM
+1188 APSSSAN

-1206 ADATLSGANAH
+1206 ADNTVSG
-1217 DSQAQA
+1217 A
-1223 SAQDNAASTNGM
+1223 SAQDNAAGNNGM

-1242 SLLMAFALSVCSV
+1242 ALLMAFALSVCSV
-1255 VIVCAY
+1255 VILCTY

>member
-1 MSLNHRF
+1 MSFYHRF
-8 AHASRLKQS
+8 VHASRLNPS
-17 NKNQPSRLQN
+17 NKTQPSRLRN

-58 GAPESQ
+58 GAPEPP
-64 GNTPPAQTQQ
+64 GNTPSAQTQQ
-74 DNSPQQSQQN
+74 DNPPQQSQQN

-97 FRSLIEKY
+97 FRSLIEKH

-124 IANARR
+124 IANAKR

-173 LDVSKNTQLKKLDG
+173 LDVNKNTQLKKLDG

-222 TALKNVQ
+222 TKLKNVQ

-293 QKSALHMLDVLACK
+293 QKSTLHMLDVSACK
-307 PLKNLD
+307 QLKNLD

-324 GENIP
+324 GDAIP
-329 EMLIGE
+329 DMLMGD
-335 QTTQKVHL
+335 QTTQKVHV

-358 IDPRCIENLKNA
+358 INPACIENLKNA

-380 NPSSAVTYN
+380 NPLSAVTYN

-413 ASAQPLATLFPD
+413 TSAQPLATLFPD

-439 DGALSADELEKI
+439 DGVLSADELEKI

-459 PSGASSAATPSGAT
+459 PSAATPSEAT

-553 SKLAQLE
+553 SKLEQLE
-560 CYGTGILRLDVSQNS
+560 CYGAGILRLDVSQNG

-588 KVLLTLKSSRLA
+588 KVPLTLKSSSLT

-612 DKADKTGL
+612 DKADKLGL
-620 AFAQSSQLKTV
+620 AFVQSPQLKSV

-658 KCSTLCL
+658 TCSMLFL
-665 SSFTSNW
+665 SSFKPNW
-672 HIERNTKLAQLN
+672 SIEHNTKLVQLN
-684 INAGKMTL
+684 INAGKMTF

-701 CSQPAILNITNTSEA
+701 CSQPAILNVTSTSA
-716 VTYAFDAAFEGLDEL
+716 DVSYVFDAAFDGLDEL
-731 DLSGDAQNVEVKSI
+731 DLSGDAQSVEVKLI
-745 ASLSS
+745 PSLST
-750 LNVVE
+750 LDVTG
-755 LENLESLYLE
+755 LENL
-765 NLSKGFSL
+765 K
-773 NDFEADDEGY
+773 
-783 AACNIGDCMHLKK
+783 M
-796 LTLHNMPYITSVQLS
+796 
-811 HVDEDNAID
+811 
-820 NKATELTDIELSNT
+820 
-834 GITALD
+834 
-840 VSSLKKLKTL
+840 
-850 HLDANAKLASVN
+850 
-862 AKTPALETLDVS
+862 LDVS
-874 TSPALTTLSY
+874 TLPALTTLSY
-884 DGALKELKLLQ
+884 ETTLKELKLLQ

-908 TKITVVDASAPD
+908 TKITVVDVSAPD

-938 TTPGHSGTTTE
+938 TTPGQSGTTTE

-977 SSSDSNTSHSSTHDT
+977 SSPDSNTSHLSAHDT
-992 NALSQN
+992 NEHFQN

-1003 EPTVLNIAAG
+1003 EPTVLNIKAG
-1013 DGAETH
+1013 NGA
-1019 VSETL
+1019 ETL
-1024 NTLQPYHAILE
+1024 NTLQPYQAILE
-1035 ASRALPADAPRV
+1035 ASRALSADAPRV
-1047 QLSEVSLHTAS
+1047 QLSDVSLHTAS
-1058 QMVEKPQIM
+1058 QMTEKPQIV

-1077 AEHQAQYAQVLN
+1077 AEHQAQYAKVLD
-1089 ELSSMEQQNNAVLFD
+1089 ELSSMEQHSNAVLFD
-1104 VSMIVNNALK
+1104 VSMLVNNALK

-1124 FTVPGVYDGRVVAV
+1124 FTVPGAHDGRVVAV
-1138 WHMHQSGEV
+1138 WHMHQSGEI

-1160 LTVSDLSLFAYAL
+1160 VTVSDLSLFAYAL
-1173 MPENFVVKQSNSKIT
+1173 MSENFVVKQSNNAIT
-1188 TPSSSGM
+1188 APSSSAN

-1206 ADATLSGANAH
+1206 ADNTVSG
-1217 DSQAQA
+1217 A
-1223 SAQDNAASTNGM
+1223 SAQDNAAGNNGM

-1242 SLLMAFALSVCSV
+1242 ALLMAFALSVCSV
-1255 VIVCAY
+1255 VIVCTY

>member
-1 MSLNHRF
+1 MSFYHRF
-8 AHASRLKQS
+8 AHASRLNPS
-17 NKNQPSRLQN
+17 NKTQPSRLRN

-58 GAPESQ
+58 GAPEPP

-74 DNSPQQSQQN
+74 DNPPQQSQQN

-97 FRSLIEKY
+97 FRSLIEKH

-124 IANARR
+124 IANAKR
-130 LNIDWVSGGAQSDVY
+130 LNIDWASGGAQSDVY

-173 LDVSKNTQLKKLDG
+173 LDVNKNTQLKKLDG

-222 TALKNVQ
+222 TKLKNVQ

-293 QKSALHMLDVLACK
+293 QKSTLHMLDVSACK
-307 PLKNLD
+307 QLKNLD

-324 GENIP
+324 GDAIP
-329 EMLIGE
+329 DMLMGD
-335 QTTQKVHL
+335 QTTQKVHV
-343 TSASNSIDLKTYAPS
+343 TSASNSIDLKTYTPS
-358 IDPRCIENLKNA
+358 INPACIENLKNA

-380 NPSSAVTYN
+380 NPSFAVTYN

-413 ASAQPLATLFPD
+413 TSAQSLATLFPD

-439 DGALSADELEKI
+439 DGVLSADELEKI
-451 TALEICGA
+451 TALEICSA
-459 PSGASSAATPSGAT
+459 PSAATPSGAT
-473 PSGAAQ
+473 LSGAAQ

-517 QQAART
+517 QQVART

-553 SKLAQLE
+553 SKLEQLE
-560 CYGTGILRLDVSQNS
+560 CYGAGILRLDVSQNG

-588 KVLLTLKSSRLA
+588 KVPLTLKSSSLT

-612 DKADKTGL
+612 DKADKLGL
-620 AFAQSSQLKTV
+620 AFAQSPQLKSV

-645 NKQLSTVEVRDNA
+645 NNQLSTVEVRDNA
-658 KCSTLCL
+658 TCSMLFL
-665 SSFTSNW
+665 SSFKPNW
-672 HIERNTKLAQLN
+672 SIEHNTKLVQLN
-684 INAGKMTL
+684 INAGKMTF

-701 CSQPAILNITNTSEA
+701 CSQPAILHMVNTSA
-716 VTYAFDAAFEGLDEL
+716 DVAYSFDAVFDGLEEL
-731 DLSGDAQNVEVKSI
+731 VLSGDAQNVEVKLI
-745 ASLSS
+745 PSLST
-750 LNVVE
+750 LDVTG
-755 LENLESLYLE
+755 LENL
-765 NLSKGFSL
+765 K
-773 NDFEADDEGY
+773 
-783 AACNIGDCMHLKK
+783 M
-796 LTLHNMPYITSVQLS
+796 
-811 HVDEDNAID
+811 
-820 NKATELTDIELSNT
+820 
-834 GITALD
+834 
-840 VSSLKKLKTL
+840 
-850 HLDANAKLASVN
+850 
-862 AKTPALETLDVS
+862 LDVS
-874 TSPALTTLSY
+874 TLPALTTLSY

-1124 FTVPGVYDGRVVAV
+1124 FTVPGAYDGRVVAV

>member
-1 MSLNHRF
+1 MSFYHRF
-8 AHASRLKQS
+8 VHASRLNPS
-17 NKNQPSRLQN
+17 NKTQPSRLRN

-58 GAPESQ
+58 GAPEPQ
-64 GNTPPAQTQQ
+64 GGTPPAQTQQ
-74 DNSPQQSQQN
+74 DNPPQQSQQN

-97 FRSLIEKY
+97 FRSLIEKH
-105 VDAPQSTGLAGDKK
+105 VDAPQSPGVAGDKK

-124 IANARR
+124 IANAKR

-173 LDVSKNTQLKKLDG
+173 LDVSKNTQLKILDG

-209 GSGLEGELDLSHN
+209 GSGLEGALDLSHN
-222 TALKNVQ
+222 TALKNMQ
-229 CFNTHLAAVSLPKTS
+229 CFNTPLAAVSLPKTS

-293 QKSALHMLDVLACK
+293 QKSTLHMLDVSACK
-307 PLKNLD
+307 QLKNLD
-313 ISNAALLGITF
+313 ISNAALLGIAF
-324 GENIP
+324 GDAIP
-329 EMLIGE
+329 DMLMGD
-335 QTTQKVHL
+335 QTTQKVHV

-358 IDPRCIENLKNA
+358 INPACIENLKNA

-413 ASAQPLATLFPD
+413 TSAQSLATLFPD

-439 DGALSADELEKI
+439 DGVLSADELEKI

-459 PSGASSAATPSGAT
+459 PSGAAPSGAT
-473 PSGAAQ
+473 LSGAAQ

-485 KLDAAH
+485 QLDAAH

-553 SKLAQLE
+553 SKLEQLE
-560 CYGTGILRLDVSQNS
+560 CYGAGILRLDVSQNG

-588 KVLLTLKSSRLA
+588 KVPLTMKSSSLT

-612 DKADKTGL
+612 DKADKLGL
-620 AFAQSSQLKTV
+620 AFAQSPQLKSV

-658 KCSTLCL
+658 TCSMLFL
-665 SSFTSNW
+665 SSFKPNW
-672 HIERNTKLAQLN
+672 SIEHNTKLVQLN
-684 INAGKMTL
+684 INAGKMTF

-701 CSQPAILNITNTSEA
+701 CSQPAILNVTSTSA
-716 VTYAFDAAFEGLDEL
+716 DVSYVFDAAFDGLDEL
-731 DLSGDAQNVEVKSI
+731 DLSGDAQSVEVKLI
-745 ASLSS
+745 PSLST
-750 LNVVE
+750 LDVTG
-755 LENLESLYLE
+755 LENL
-765 NLSKGFSL
+765 K
-773 NDFEADDEGY
+773 
-783 AACNIGDCMHLKK
+783 M
-796 LTLHNMPYITSVQLS
+796 
-811 HVDEDNAID
+811 
-820 NKATELTDIELSNT
+820 
-834 GITALD
+834 
-840 VSSLKKLKTL
+840 
-850 HLDANAKLASVN
+850 
-862 AKTPALETLDVS
+862 LDVS
-874 TSPALTTLSY
+874 TLPALTTLSY
-884 DGALKELKLLQ
+884 ETTLKELKLLQ
-895 AQRDKLADASNTQ
+895 AQRDKFADASNTQ

-920 THSGDQPGTSGQG
+920 THSGDQSGTSGQG

-938 TTPGHSGTTTE
+938 TTPGQSGTTTE

-977 SSSDSNTSHSSTHDT
+977 SSPDSAISHSSTHDT
-992 NALSQN
+992 NELSQN

-1003 EPTVLNIAAG
+1003 EPTVLNITAG
-1013 DGAETH
+1013 DGAETY
-1019 VSETL
+1019 VPETL
-1024 NTLQPYHAILE
+1024 NTLQPYQAILE
-1035 ASRALPADAPRV
+1035 ASRALSADAPRV
-1047 QLSEVSLHTAS
+1047 QLSDVSLHTAS
-1058 QMVEKPQIM
+1058 QMTEKPQIV

-1072 PSALS
+1072 SSALS
-1077 AEHQAQYAQVLN
+1077 AEHQAQYAKVLD
-1089 ELSSMEQQNNAVLFD
+1089 ELLSMEQHSNAVLFD
-1104 VSMIVNNALK
+1104 VSMLVNNALK

-1124 FTVPGVYDGRVVAV
+1124 FTVPGAHDGRVVAV
-1138 WHMHQSGEV
+1138 WHMHQSGEI

-1160 LTVSDLSLFAYAL
+1160 VTVSDLSLFAYAL
-1173 MPENFVVKQSNSKIT
+1173 MSENFVVKQSNNAIT
-1188 TPSSSGM
+1188 APSSSAN
-1195 TTQSITAPNTQ
+1195 TAQSITAPNTQ
-1206 ADATLSGANAH
+1206 ADNTVSG
-1217 DSQAQA
+1217 A
-1223 SAQDNAASTNGM
+1223 SAQDNAAGNNGM

-1242 SLLMAFALSVCSV
+1242 ALLMAFALSVCSV
-1255 VIVCAY
+1255 VIVCTY

>member
-1 MSLNHRF
+1 MSFYHRF
-8 AHASRLKQS
+8 VHASRLNPS
-17 NKNQPSRLQN
+17 NKTQPSRLRN

-58 GAPESQ
+58 GAPEPP
-64 GNTPPAQTQQ
+64 GNTPSAQTQQ
-74 DNSPQQSQQN
+74 DNPPQQSQQN

-97 FRSLIEKY
+97 FRSLIEKH

-124 IANARR
+124 IANAKR

-173 LDVSKNTQLKKLDG
+173 LDVNKNTQLKKLDG

-222 TALKNVQ
+222 TKLKNVQ

-293 QKSALHMLDVLACK
+293 QKSTLHMLDVSACK
-307 PLKNLD
+307 QLKNLD

-324 GENIP
+324 GDAIP
-329 EMLIGE
+329 DMLMGD
-335 QTTQKVHL
+335 QTTQKVHV

-358 IDPRCIENLKNA
+358 INPACIENLKNA

-380 NPSSAVTYN
+380 NPLSAVTYN

-413 ASAQPLATLFPD
+413 TSAQPLATLFPD

-439 DGALSADELEKI
+439 DGVLSADELEKI

-459 PSGASSAATPSGAT
+459 PSAATPSEAT

-553 SKLAQLE
+553 SKLEQLE
-560 CYGTGILRLDVSQNS
+560 CYGAGILRLDVSQNG

-588 KVLLTLKSSRLA
+588 KVPLTLKSSSLT

-612 DKADKTGL
+612 DKADKLGL
-620 AFAQSSQLKTV
+620 AFVQSPQLKSV

-658 KCSTLCL
+658 TCSMLFL
-665 SSFTSNW
+665 SSFKPNW
-672 HIERNTKLAQLN
+672 SIEHNTKLVQLN
-684 INAGKMTL
+684 INAGKMTF

-701 CSQPAILNITNTSEA
+701 CSQPAILNVTSTSA
-716 VTYAFDAAFEGLDEL
+716 DVSYVFDAAFDGLDEL
-731 DLSGDAQNVEVKSI
+731 DLSGDAQSVEVKLI
-745 ASLSS
+745 PSLST
-750 LNVVE
+750 LDVTG
-755 LENLESLYLE
+755 LENL
-765 NLSKGFSL
+765 K
-773 NDFEADDEGY
+773 
-783 AACNIGDCMHLKK
+783 M
-796 LTLHNMPYITSVQLS
+796 
-811 HVDEDNAID
+811 
-820 NKATELTDIELSNT
+820 
-834 GITALD
+834 
-840 VSSLKKLKTL
+840 
-850 HLDANAKLASVN
+850 
-862 AKTPALETLDVS
+862 LDVS
-874 TSPALTTLSY
+874 TLPALTTLSY
-884 DGALKELKLLQ
+884 ETTLKELKLLQ

-908 TKITVVDASAPD
+908 TKITVVDVSAPD

-938 TTPGHSGTTTE
+938 TTPGQSGTTTE

-977 SSSDSNTSHSSTHDT
+977 SSPDSNTSHSSAHDT
-992 NALSQN
+992 NEHFQN

-1124 FTVPGVYDGRVVAV
+1124 FTVPGAYDGRVVAV

-1206 ADATLSGANAH
+1206 ADNTVSG
-1217 DSQAQA
+1217 A
-1223 SAQDNAASTNGM
+1223 SAQDNAAGNNGM

-1242 SLLMAFALSVCSV
+1242 ALLMAFALSVCSV
-1255 VIVCAY
+1255 VILCTY

>member
-1 MSLNHRF
+1 MSFYHRF
-8 AHASRLKQS
+8 AHASRLNPS
-17 NKNQPSRLQN
+17 NKTQPSRLRN

-58 GAPESQ
+58 GAPEPP
-64 GNTPPAQTQQ
+64 GNTPSAQTQQ
-74 DNSPQQSQQN
+74 DNPPQQSQQN

-97 FRSLIEKY
+97 FRSLIEKH

-124 IANARR
+124 IANAKR

-173 LDVSKNTQLKKLDG
+173 LDVNKNTQLKKLDG

-222 TALKNVQ
+222 TKLKNVQ

-293 QKSALHMLDVLACK
+293 QKSTLHMLDVSACK
-307 PLKNLD
+307 QLKNLD

-324 GENIP
+324 GDAIP
-329 EMLIGE
+329 DMLMGD
-335 QTTQKVHL
+335 QTTQKVHV

-358 IDPRCIENLKNA
+358 INPACIENLKNA

-380 NPSSAVTYN
+380 NPLSAVTYN

-413 ASAQPLATLFPD
+413 TSAQPLATLFPD

-439 DGALSADELEKI
+439 DGVLSADELEKI

-459 PSGASSAATPSGAT
+459 PSAATPSEATPSGAT
-473 PSGAAQ
+473 LSGAAQ
-479 AFDRTA
+479 VFDRTA

-499 EHLKNLHVFKFAG
+499 EHLKNLRVFKFAG

-560 CYGTGILRLDVSQNS
+560 CYGTGILRLDVSQNG

-588 KVLLTLKSSRLA
+588 KVPLTLKSSSLT

-612 DKADKTGL
+612 DKADKLGL
-620 AFAQSSQLKTV
+620 AFAQSPQLESV

-658 KCSTLCL
+658 TCSMLFL
-665 SSFTSNW
+665 SSFKPNW
-672 HIERNTKLAQLN
+672 SIEHNTKLVQLN
-684 INAGKMTL
+684 INAGKMTF

-701 CSQPAILNITNTSEA
+701 CSQPAILNVTSTSA
-716 VTYAFDAAFEGLDEL
+716 DVSYVFDAAFDGLDEL
-731 DLSGDAQNVEVKSI
+731 DLSGDAQSVEVKLI
-745 ASLSS
+745 PSLST
-750 LNVVE
+750 LDVTG
-755 LENLESLYLE
+755 LENL
-765 NLSKGFSL
+765 K
-773 NDFEADDEGY
+773 
-783 AACNIGDCMHLKK
+783 M
-796 LTLHNMPYITSVQLS
+796 
-811 HVDEDNAID
+811 
-820 NKATELTDIELSNT
+820 
-834 GITALD
+834 
-840 VSSLKKLKTL
+840 
-850 HLDANAKLASVN
+850 
-862 AKTPALETLDVS
+862 LDVS
-874 TSPALTTLSY
+874 TLPALTTLSY
-884 DGALKELKLLQ
+884 ETTLKELKLLQ

-908 TKITVVDASAPD
+908 TKITVVDVSAPD

-938 TTPGHSGTTTE
+938 TTPGQSGTTTE

-962 GTLPDTHTQTHSGDA
+962 GTLSDTHTQTHSGDA
-977 SSSDSNTSHSSTHDT
+977 SSPDSNTSHSSAHDT
-992 NALSQN
+992 NEHFQN

-1003 EPTVLNIAAG
+1003 EPTVLNIKAG
-1013 DGAETH
+1013 NGA
-1019 VSETL
+1019 ETL
-1024 NTLQPYHAILE
+1024 NTLQPYQAILE
-1035 ASRALPADAPRV
+1035 ASRALSADAPRV
-1047 QLSEVSLHTAS
+1047 QLSDVSLHTAS
-1058 QMVEKPQIM
+1058 QMTEKPQIV

-1077 AEHQAQYAQVLN
+1077 AEHQAQYAKVLD
-1089 ELSSMEQQNNAVLFD
+1089 ELSSMEQHSNAVLFD
-1104 VSMIVNNALK
+1104 VSMLVNNALK

-1124 FTVPGVYDGRVVAV
+1124 FTVPGAHDGRVVAV
-1138 WHMHQSGEV
+1138 WHMHQSGEI

-1160 LTVSDLSLFAYAL
+1160 VTVSDLSLFAYAL
-1173 MPENFVVKQSNSKIT
+1173 MSENFVVKQSNNAIT
-1188 TPSSSGM
+1188 APSSSAN

-1206 ADATLSGANAH
+1206 ADNTVSG
-1217 DSQAQA
+1217 A
-1223 SAQDNAASTNGM
+1223 SAQDNAAGNNGM

-1242 SLLMAFALSVCSV
+1242 ALLMAFALSVCSV
-1255 VIVCAY
+1255 VILCTY

>member
-1 MSLNHRF
+1 MSFYHRF
-8 AHASRLKQS
+8 AHASRLNPS
-17 NKNQPSRLQN
+17 NKTQPSRLRN

-58 GAPESQ
+58 GAPEPP

-74 DNSPQQSQQN
+74 DNPPQQSQQN

-97 FRSLIEKY
+97 FRSLIEKH

-124 IANARR
+124 IANAKR

-173 LDVSKNTQLKKLDG
+173 LDVNKNTQLKKLDG

-222 TALKNVQ
+222 TKLKNVQ

-293 QKSALHMLDVLACK
+293 QKSTLHMLDVSACK
-307 PLKNLD
+307 QLKNLD

-324 GENIP
+324 GDAIP
-329 EMLIGE
+329 DMLMGD
-335 QTTQKVHL
+335 QTTQKVHV

-358 IDPRCIENLKNA
+358 INPACIENLKNA

-380 NPSSAVTYN
+380 NPLSAVTYN

-413 ASAQPLATLFPD
+413 TSAQPLATLFPD

-439 DGALSADELEKI
+439 DGVLSADELEKI

-459 PSGASSAATPSGAT
+459 PSAATPSEAT

-531 TQLTTLVVQSDEAL
+531 TQLTNLVVQSDEAL

-553 SKLAQLE
+553 SKLEQLE
-560 CYGTGILRLDVSQNS
+560 CYGAGILRLDVSQNG

-588 KVLLTLKSSRLA
+588 KVPLTLKSSSLT

-612 DKADKTGL
+612 DKADKLGL
-620 AFAQSSQLKTV
+620 AFAQSPQLKSV

-658 KCSTLCL
+658 TCSMLFL
-665 SSFTSNW
+665 SSFKPNW
-672 HIERNTKLAQLN
+672 SIEHNTKLVQLN
-684 INAGKMTL
+684 INAGKMTF

-701 CSQPAILNITNTSEA
+701 CSQPAILNVTSTSA
-716 VTYAFDAAFEGLDEL
+716 DVSYVFDAAFDGLDEL
-731 DLSGDAQNVEVKSI
+731 DLSGDAQSVEVKLI
-745 ASLSS
+745 PSLST
-750 LNVVE
+750 LDVTG
-755 LENLESLYLE
+755 LENL
-765 NLSKGFSL
+765 K
-773 NDFEADDEGY
+773 
-783 AACNIGDCMHLKK
+783 M
-796 LTLHNMPYITSVQLS
+796 
-811 HVDEDNAID
+811 
-820 NKATELTDIELSNT
+820 
-834 GITALD
+834 
-840 VSSLKKLKTL
+840 
-850 HLDANAKLASVN
+850 
-862 AKTPALETLDVS
+862 LDVS
-874 TSPALTTLSY
+874 TLPALTTLSY
-884 DGALKELKLLQ
+884 ETTLKELKLLQ

-908 TKITVVDASAPD
+908 TKITVVDVSAPD

-938 TTPGHSGTTTE
+938 TTPGQSGTTTE

-977 SSSDSNTSHSSTHDT
+977 SSPDSNTSHSSAHDT
-992 NALSQN
+992 NEHFQN

-1003 EPTVLNIAAG
+1003 EPTVLNIKAG
-1013 DGAETH
+1013 NGA
-1019 VSETL
+1019 ETL
-1024 NTLQPYHAILE
+1024 NTLQPYQAILE
-1035 ASRALPADAPRV
+1035 ASRALSADAPRV
-1047 QLSEVSLHTAS
+1047 QLSDVSLHTAS
-1058 QMVEKPQIM
+1058 QMTEKPQIV

-1077 AEHQAQYAQVLN
+1077 AEHQAQYAKVLD
-1089 ELSSMEQQNNAVLFD
+1089 ELSSMEQHSNAVLFD
-1104 VSMIVNNALK
+1104 VSMLVNNALK

-1124 FTVPGVYDGRVVAV
+1124 FTVPGAHDGRVVAV
-1138 WHMHQSGEV
+1138 WHMHQSGEI

-1160 LTVSDLSLFAYAL
+1160 VTVSDLSLFAYAL
-1173 MPENFVVKQSNSKIT
+1173 MSENFVVKQSNNAIT
-1188 TPSSSGM
+1188 APSSSAN

-1206 ADATLSGANAH
+1206 ADNTVSG
-1217 DSQAQA
+1217 A
-1223 SAQDNAASTNGM
+1223 SAQDNAAGNNGM

-1242 SLLMAFALSVCSV
+1242 ALLMAFALSVCSV
-1255 VIVCAY
+1255 VILCTY

>member
-8 AHASRLKQS
+8 AHALRLKQS
-17 NKNQPSRLQN
+17 NKNQPSRLQK

-97 FRSLIEKY
+97 FRSLIEKH

-124 IANARR
+124 IANAKR

-173 LDVSKNTQLKKLDG
+173 LDVNKNTQLKKLDG

-222 TALKNVQ
+222 TKLKNVQ

-293 QKSALHMLDVLACK
+293 QKSTLHMLDVSACK
-307 PLKNLD
+307 QLKNLD

-324 GENIP
+324 GDAIP
-329 EMLIGE
+329 DMLMGD
-335 QTTQKVHL
+335 QTTQKVHV

-358 IDPRCIENLKNA
+358 INPACIENLKNA

-413 ASAQPLATLFPD
+413 TSAQSLATLFPD

-439 DGALSADELEKI
+439 DGVLSADELEKI

-459 PSGASSAATPSGAT
+459 PSAATPSEAT

-531 TQLTTLVVQSDEAL
+531 TQLTNLVVQSDEAL

-553 SKLAQLE
+553 SKLEQLE
-560 CYGTGILRLDVSQNS
+560 CYGAGILRLDVSQNG

-588 KVLLTLKSSRLA
+588 KVPLTLKSSSLT

-612 DKADKTGL
+612 DKADKLGL
-620 AFAQSSQLKTV
+620 AFAQSPQLKSV

-658 KCSTLCL
+658 TCSMLFL
-665 SSFTSNW
+665 SSFKPNW
-672 HIERNTKLAQLN
+672 SIEHNTKLVQLN
-684 INAGKMTL
+684 INAGKMTF

-701 CSQPAILNITNTSEA
+701 CSQPAILHMVNTSA
-716 VTYAFDAAFEGLDEL
+716 DVAYSFDAAFDGLEEL
-731 DLSGDAQNVEVKSI
+731 VLSGDAQSVEVKSI
-745 ASLSS
+745 ASLNS

-834 GITALD
+834 GITAFD

-1003 EPTVLNIAAG
+1003 EPTVLNIKAG
-1013 DGAETH
+1013 NGA
-1019 VSETL
+1019 ETL
-1024 NTLQPYHAILE
+1024 NTLQPYQAILE
-1035 ASRALPADAPRV
+1035 ASRALSADAPRV
-1047 QLSEVSLHTAS
+1047 QLSDVSLHTAS
-1058 QMVEKPQIM
+1058 QMTEKPQIV

-1077 AEHQAQYAQVLN
+1077 AEHQAQYAKVLD
-1089 ELSSMEQQNNAVLFD
+1089 ELSSMEQHSNAVLFD
-1104 VSMIVNNALK
+1104 VSMLVNNALK

-1124 FTVPGVYDGRVVAV
+1124 FTVPGAHDGRVVAV
-1138 WHMHQSGEV
+1138 WHMHQSGEI
-1147 TKQFVSVKNGKAS
+1147 TKQFVSVKNGKAPV
-1160 LTVSDLSLFAYAL
+1160 TVSDLSLFAYAL
-1173 MPENFVVKQSNSKIT
+1173 MSENFVVKQSNNAIT
-1188 TPSSSGM
+1188 APSSSAN

-1206 ADATLSGANAH
+1206 ADNTVSGA
-1217 DSQAQA
+1217 SV
-1223 SAQDNAASTNGM
+1223 QDNAAGNNGM

-1242 SLLMAFALSVCSV
+1242 ALLMAFALSVCSV
-1255 VIVCAY
+1255 VILCAY

>member
-1 MSLNHRF
+1 MSFYHRF
-8 AHASRLKQS
+8 AHASRLNPS
-17 NKNQPSRLQN
+17 NKTQPSRLRN

-58 GAPESQ
+58 GAPEPP

-74 DNSPQQSQQN
+74 DNPPQQSQQN

-97 FRSLIEKY
+97 FRSLIEKH
-105 VDAPQSTGLAGDKK
+105 VDAPQSIGLAGDKK

-124 IANARR
+124 IANAKR

-173 LDVSKNTQLKKLDG
+173 LDVNKNTQLKKLDG

-222 TALKNVQ
+222 TKLKNVQ

-293 QKSALHMLDVLACK
+293 QKSTLHMLDVSACK
-307 PLKNLD
+307 QLKNLD

-324 GENIP
+324 GDAIP
-329 EMLIGE
+329 DMLMGD
-335 QTTQKVHL
+335 QTTQKVHV

-358 IDPRCIENLKNA
+358 INPACIENLKNA

-380 NPSSAVTYN
+380 NPSFAVTYN

-413 ASAQPLATLFPD
+413 TSAQSLATLFPD

-439 DGALSADELEKI
+439 DGVLSADELEKI
-451 TALEICGA
+451 TALEICSA
-459 PSGASSAATPSGAT
+459 PSAATPSGAT
-473 PSGAAQ
+473 LSGAAQ
-479 AFDRTA
+479 VFDRTA

-499 EHLKNLHVFKFAG
+499 ERLKNLRVFKFAG

-560 CYGTGILRLDVSQNS
+560 CYGTGILRLDVSQNG

-588 KVLLTLKSSRLA
+588 KVPLTLKSSSLT

-612 DKADKTGL
+612 DKADKLGL
-620 AFAQSSQLKTV
+620 AFAQSPQLESV

-658 KCSTLCL
+658 TCSMLFL
-665 SSFTSNW
+665 SSFKPNW
-672 HIERNTKLAQLN
+672 SIEHNTKLVQLN
-684 INAGKMTL
+684 INAGKMTF

-701 CSQPAILNITNTSEA
+701 CSQPAILNVTSTSA
-716 VTYAFDAAFEGLDEL
+716 DVSYVFDAAFDGLDEL
-731 DLSGDAQNVEVKSI
+731 DLSGDAQSVEVKLI
-745 ASLSS
+745 PSLST
-750 LNVVE
+750 LDVTG
-755 LENLESLYLE
+755 LENL
-765 NLSKGFSL
+765 K
-773 NDFEADDEGY
+773 
-783 AACNIGDCMHLKK
+783 M
-796 LTLHNMPYITSVQLS
+796 
-811 HVDEDNAID
+811 
-820 NKATELTDIELSNT
+820 
-834 GITALD
+834 
-840 VSSLKKLKTL
+840 
-850 HLDANAKLASVN
+850 
-862 AKTPALETLDVS
+862 LDVS
-874 TSPALTTLSY
+874 TLPALTTLSY
-884 DGALKELKLLQ
+884 ETTLKELKLLQ
-895 AQRDKLADASNTQ
+895 AQRDKFADASNTQ

-920 THSGDQPGTSGQG
+920 THSGDQSGTSGQG

-938 TTPGHSGTTTE
+938 TTPGQSGTTTE

-977 SSSDSNTSHSSTHDT
+977 SSPDSAISHSSTHDT
-992 NALSQN
+992 NELSQN

-1003 EPTVLNIAAG
+1003 EPTVLNITAG
-1013 DGAETH
+1013 NGA
-1019 VSETL
+1019 ETL
-1024 NTLQPYHAILE
+1024 NTLQPYQAILE
-1035 ASRALPADAPRV
+1035 ASRALSADAPRV
-1047 QLSEVSLHTAS
+1047 QLSDVSLHTAS
-1058 QMVEKPQIM
+1058 QMTEKPQIV

-1077 AEHQAQYAQVLN
+1077 AEHQAQYAKVLD
-1089 ELSSMEQQNNAVLFD
+1089 ELSSMEQHSNAVLFD
-1104 VSMIVNNALK
+1104 VSMLVNNALK

-1124 FTVPGVYDGRVVAV
+1124 FTVPGAHDGRVVAV
-1138 WHMHQSGEV
+1138 WHMHQSGEI

-1160 LTVSDLSLFAYAL
+1160 VTVSDLSLFAYAL
-1173 MPENFVVKQSNSKIT
+1173 MSENFVVKQSNNAIT
-1188 TPSSSGM
+1188 APSSSAN

-1206 ADATLSGANAH
+1206 ADNTVSG
-1217 DSQAQA
+1217 A
-1223 SAQDNAASTNGM
+1223 SAQDNAAGNNGM

-1242 SLLMAFALSVCSV
+1242 ALLMAFALSVCSV
-1255 VIVCAY
+1255 VILCTY

>member
-1 MSLNHRF
+1 MSFYHRF
-8 AHASRLKQS
+8 AHASRLNPS
-17 NKNQPSRLQN
+17 NKTQPSRLRN
-27 SSCAHGA
+27 LSCAHGA

-58 GAPESQ
+58 GAPEPP

-74 DNSPQQSQQN
+74 DNPPQQSQQN

-97 FRSLIEKY
+97 FRSLIEKH

-124 IANARR
+124 IANAKR

-173 LDVSKNTQLKKLDG
+173 LDVNKNTQLKKLDG

-222 TALKNVQ
+222 TKLKNVQ

-293 QKSALHMLDVLACK
+293 QKSTLHMLDVSACK
-307 PLKNLD
+307 QLKNLD

-324 GENIP
+324 GDAIP
-329 EMLIGE
+329 DMLMGD
-335 QTTQKVHL
+335 QTTQKVHV

-358 IDPRCIENLKNA
+358 INPACIENLKNA

-413 ASAQPLATLFPD
+413 TSAQSLATLFPD

-439 DGALSADELEKI
+439 DGVLSADELEKI

-459 PSGASSAATPSGAT
+459 PSGAAPSGAT
-473 PSGAAQ
+473 PSGATLSGAAQ
-479 AFDRTA
+479 VFDRTA

-499 EHLKNLHVFKFAG
+499 EHLKNLRVFKFAG

-531 TQLTTLVVQSDEAL
+531 TQLTNLVVQSDEAL

-553 SKLAQLE
+553 SKLEQLE
-560 CYGTGILRLDVSQNS
+560 CYGAGILRLDVSQNG

-588 KVLLTLKSSRLA
+588 KVPLTLKSSSLT

-612 DKADKTGL
+612 DKADKLGL
-620 AFAQSSQLKTV
+620 AFAQSPQLKSV

-645 NKQLSTVEVRDNA
+645 NKQLLTVEVRDNA
-658 KCSTLCL
+658 TCSMLFL
-665 SSFTSNW
+665 SSFKPNW
-672 HIERNTKLAQLN
+672 SIERNTKLVQLN
-684 INAGKMTL
+684 INAGKMTF

-701 CSQPAILNITNTSEA
+701 CSQPAILNVTSTSA
-716 VTYAFDAAFEGLDEL
+716 DVSYVFDAAFDGLDEL
-731 DLSGDAQNVEVKSI
+731 DLSGDAQSVEVKLI
-745 ASLSS
+745 PSLST
-750 LNVVE
+750 LDVTG
-755 LENLESLYLE
+755 LENL
-765 NLSKGFSL
+765 K
-773 NDFEADDEGY
+773 
-783 AACNIGDCMHLKK
+783 M
-796 LTLHNMPYITSVQLS
+796 
-811 HVDEDNAID
+811 
-820 NKATELTDIELSNT
+820 
-834 GITALD
+834 
-840 VSSLKKLKTL
+840 
-850 HLDANAKLASVN
+850 
-862 AKTPALETLDVS
+862 LDVS
-874 TSPALTTLSY
+874 TLPALTTLSY
-884 DGALKELKLLQ
+884 ETTLKELKLLQ

-908 TKITVVDASAPD
+908 TKITVVDVSAPD

-938 TTPGHSGTTTE
+938 TTPGQSGTTTE

-962 GTLPDTHTQTHSGDA
+962 GTLSDTHTQTHSGDA
-977 SSSDSNTSHSSTHDT
+977 SSPDSNTSHSSAHDT
-992 NALSQN
+992 NEHFQN

-1003 EPTVLNIAAG
+1003 EPTVLNIKAG
-1013 DGAETH
+1013 NGA
-1019 VSETL
+1019 ETL
-1024 NTLQPYHAILE
+1024 NTLQPYQAILE
-1035 ASRALPADAPRV
+1035 ASRALSADAPRV
-1047 QLSEVSLHTAS
+1047 QLSDVSLHTAS
-1058 QMVEKPQIM
+1058 QMTEKPQIV

-1077 AEHQAQYAQVLN
+1077 AEHQAQYAKVLD
-1089 ELSSMEQQNNAVLFD
+1089 ELSSMEQHSNAVLFD
-1104 VSMIVNNALK
+1104 VSMLVNNALK

-1124 FTVPGVYDGRVVAV
+1124 FTVPGAHDGRVVAV
-1138 WHMHQSGEV
+1138 WHMHQSGEI

-1160 LTVSDLSLFAYAL
+1160 VTVSDLSLFAYAL
-1173 MPENFVVKQSNSKIT
+1173 MSENFVVKQSNNAIT
-1188 TPSSSGM
+1188 APSSSAN

-1206 ADATLSGANAH
+1206 ADNTVSG
-1217 DSQAQA
+1217 A
-1223 SAQDNAASTNGM
+1223 SAQDNAAGTNGM

-1242 SLLMAFALSVCSV
+1242 ALLMAFALSVCSV
-1255 VIVCAY
+1255 VILCTY

>member
-1 MSLNHRF
+1 MSFYHRF
-8 AHASRLKQS
+8 AHASRLNPS
-17 NKNQPSRLQN
+17 NKTQPSRLRN

-58 GAPESQ
+58 GAPEPP

-74 DNSPQQSQQN
+74 DNPPQQSQQN

-97 FRSLIEKY
+97 FRSLIEKH
-105 VDAPQSTGLAGDKK
+105 VDAPQSIGLAGDKK

-124 IANARR
+124 IANAKR

-173 LDVSKNTQLKKLDG
+173 LDVNKNTQLKKLDG

-222 TALKNVQ
+222 TKLKNVQ

-293 QKSALHMLDVLACK
+293 QKSTLHMLDVSACK
-307 PLKNLD
+307 QLKNLD

-324 GENIP
+324 GDAIP
-329 EMLIGE
+329 DMLMGD
-335 QTTQKVHL
+335 QTTQKVHV

-358 IDPRCIENLKNA
+358 INPACIENLKNA

-380 NPSSAVTYN
+380 NPSFAVTYN

-413 ASAQPLATLFPD
+413 TSAQSLATLFPD

-439 DGALSADELEKI
+439 DGVLSADELEKI
-451 TALEICGA
+451 TALEICSA
-459 PSGASSAATPSGAT
+459 PSAATPSGAT
-473 PSGAAQ
+473 LSGAAQ
-479 AFDRTA
+479 VFDRTA

-499 EHLKNLHVFKFAG
+499 ERLKNLRVFKFAG

-560 CYGTGILRLDVSQNS
+560 CYGTGILRLDVSQNG

-588 KVLLTLKSSRLA
+588 KVPLTLKSSSLT

-612 DKADKTGL
+612 DKADKLGL
-620 AFAQSSQLKTV
+620 AFAQSPQLESV

-658 KCSTLCL
+658 TCSMLFL
-665 SSFTSNW
+665 SSFKPNW
-672 HIERNTKLAQLN
+672 SIEHNTKLVQLN
-684 INAGKMTL
+684 INAGKMTF

-701 CSQPAILNITNTSEA
+701 CSQPAILNVTSTSA
-716 VTYAFDAAFEGLDEL
+716 DVSYVFDAAFDGLDEL
-731 DLSGDAQNVEVKSI
+731 DLSGDAQSVEVKLI
-745 ASLSS
+745 PSLST
-750 LNVVE
+750 LDVTG
-755 LENLESLYLE
+755 LENL
-765 NLSKGFSL
+765 K
-773 NDFEADDEGY
+773 
-783 AACNIGDCMHLKK
+783 M
-796 LTLHNMPYITSVQLS
+796 
-811 HVDEDNAID
+811 
-820 NKATELTDIELSNT
+820 
-834 GITALD
+834 
-840 VSSLKKLKTL
+840 
-850 HLDANAKLASVN
+850 
-862 AKTPALETLDVS
+862 LDVS
-874 TSPALTTLSY
+874 TLPALTTLSY
-884 DGALKELKLLQ
+884 ETTLKELKLLQ
-895 AQRDKLADASNTQ
+895 AQRDKFADASNTL

-920 THSGDQPGTSGQG
+920 THSGDQSGTSGQG

-938 TTPGHSGTTTE
+938 TTPGQSGTTTE

-977 SSSDSNTSHSSTHDT
+977 SSPDSAISHSSTHDT
-992 NALSQN
+992 NELSQN

-1003 EPTVLNIAAG
+1003 EPTVLNITAG
-1013 DGAETH
+1013 NGA
-1019 VSETL
+1019 ETL
-1024 NTLQPYHAILE
+1024 NTLQPYQAILE
-1035 ASRALPADAPRV
+1035 ASRALSADAPRV
-1047 QLSEVSLHTAS
+1047 QLSDVSLHTAS
-1058 QMVEKPQIM
+1058 QMTEKPQIV

-1077 AEHQAQYAQVLN
+1077 AEHQAQYAKVLD
-1089 ELSSMEQQNNAVLFD
+1089 ELSSMEQHSNAVLFD
-1104 VSMIVNNALK
+1104 VSMLVNNALK

-1124 FTVPGVYDGRVVAV
+1124 FTVPGAHDGRVVAV
-1138 WHMHQSGEV
+1138 WHMHQSGEI

-1160 LTVSDLSLFAYAL
+1160 VTVSDLSLFAYAL
-1173 MPENFVVKQSNSKIT
+1173 MSENFVVKQSNNAIT
-1188 TPSSSGM
+1188 APSSSAN

-1206 ADATLSGANAH
+1206 ADNTVSG
-1217 DSQAQA
+1217 A
-1223 SAQDNAASTNGM
+1223 SAQDNAAGNNGM

-1242 SLLMAFALSVCSV
+1242 ALLMAFALSVCSV
-1255 VIVCAY
+1255 VILCTY